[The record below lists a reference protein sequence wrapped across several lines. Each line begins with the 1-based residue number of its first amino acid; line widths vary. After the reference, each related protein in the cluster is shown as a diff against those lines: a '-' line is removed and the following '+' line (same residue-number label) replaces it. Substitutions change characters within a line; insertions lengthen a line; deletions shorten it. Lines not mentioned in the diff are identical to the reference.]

1 MKTKIYLRLKW
12 LLLCCFLLLSVNM
25 MAGGTY
31 WYKVTA
37 TASPTGEGK
46 VYVSDQKTTPKSGD
60 YDDKKSKTASEY
72 SKGDAAS
79 KEFYLFAQP
88 EEGYVF
94 DKWTKDEGTT
104 EVSKQ
109 KNTSTGILKSSVKD
123 QNNPAAFGYI
133 AHFVKAGDA
142 YVVSENEAVGTASIS
157 KPSNAIGD
165 EVTLTAY
172 PDMFAGKFKAWTK
185 DGKVVSTDN
194 PYTFTVTED
203 NKGEYVATFDKIDM
217 ANTGFY
223 CIVKNVEHKRNLGLM
238 GISDKTVTSDDDHR
252 FLKNSIMLLES
263 NSDVMHASPAFVL
276 KLTGTSDGTGGL
288 NDANL
293 ESQGMESKTI
303 SGQTFTFSKLGDHFY
318 IYGSAGS
325 VNAYMVDYASA
336 PTNEEGLGKVY
347 HPGLYN
353 GANEDD
359 ASYHW
364 QVIPITRN
372 STDAYFGAMPSGQ
385 AKVGDKYYTTMYTA
399 FPYECLDGVK
409 AYTVD
414 KINADGT
421 VHLKEITSGK
431 VPSKAAVVLACNS
444 TKPSENRLLPLLEEP
459 AAVEGDNLL
468 KGEIWLKDENKTED
482 EYRTKFDA
490 STMRVLGNTT
500 GTFDNVNNSDVLES
514 IGSTG
519 MLTYIKNNTCYL
531 DVSNVENPTAS
542 YTLTT
547 EDAKEPVKVKAI
559 EGYYRIQNG
568 YGITENNGKS
578 EDGHYVQ
585 VTDAAWAAPNQTAAE
600 TKTEPGSVIY
610 LKATPVS
617 DNMLRVDNLRSQ
629 GIEVVGGTARKD
641 FMELYNSLGNMTA
654 EQRYE
659 YLRKAQQEGYIFTG
673 RALLEAGIYAVANEL
688 VKGYEAPEDVK
699 TLSSEFNKQIA
710 DALDIDMYMT
720 RTQLTN
726 GQEAWTLK
734 EHVLKFDKISD
745 FVTENMSRFK
755 DGFKAMRKV
764 WGTTTG
770 ETIEADEVQTL
781 SELGYNIKDDAT
793 LSTGDYPVTLNADG
807 SCQTSYEA
815 IFTHPELLY
824 YWLKLNVWKMLKN
837 PDAYKDALH
846 SMTGSDYLYNAF
858 REVGGHETV
867 MRYIRRLHYD
877 TDYYLIDGYVSNG
890 TEGTEGDTYTNL
902 GRFGFCNNNTTSSAY
917 PAELSTA
924 QDGGKWVLK
933 QVTADDDNYF
943 GITASSK
950 FQGLDGH
957 YYSTLCVD
965 FPIDVTKS
973 SSTLHFYSVDG
984 NLGEAETREY
994 SDGQKWTYR
1003 FITLNEITDVVP
1015 AGLPVIVETESTEAS
1030 SNRIVPVVS
1039 DKTYEGTTL
1048 LKGIFFNAGKS
1059 NASDSYGSAIEN
1071 IMENLFDYKYDNM
1084 AQALNHRYGISY
1096 DATKQKIFTLQKN
1109 AADSHNPMGFY
1120 HYTGTSL
1127 THNKAFMVIDN
1138 SAVPAGAKIY
1148 LGYQGGTTTGIEDVN
1163 TDATQQ
1169 HTDAIYDLQGRRVA
1183 KPMKGG
1189 IYIINGKKVLI
1200 TK

>member
-1 MKTKIYLRLKW
+1 
-12 LLLCCFLLLSVNM
+12 M
-25 MAGGTY
+25 MAGGTDY
-31 WYKVTA
+31 YFKVTA
-37 TASPTGEGK
+37 TASPTGKGK
-46 VYVSDQKTTPKSGD
+46 VYVSDKQTTPRSTD
-60 YDDKKSKTASEY
+60 YADSKTIKASGNSEQQ
-72 SKGDAAS
+72 AAS

-88 EEGYVF
+88 ADGYVF
-94 DKWTKDEGTT
+94 DKWTKDDGKT
-104 EVSKQ
+104 EVSRQ
-109 KNTSTGILKSSVKD
+109 KKTSTGALTSSAKEEKS
-123 QNNPAAFGYI
+123 PATFGYI
-133 AHFVKAGDA
+133 AHFAKKGAV
-142 YVVSENEAVGTASIS
+142 YVSSEDESVGTAGIDNA
-157 KPSNAIGD
+157 SNAVG
-165 EVTLTAY
+165 EKVMLTAY
-172 PDMFAGKFKAWTK
+172 ADMYSGQFKAWTK

-194 PYTFTVTED
+194 PYSFTVSND

-223 CIVKNVEHKRNLGLM
+223 CIVKNVEHNRNLGLM
-238 GISDKTVTSDDDHR
+238 GISDKTVSRDNR
-252 FLKNSIMLLES
+252 YRYLKNSIMLLES
-263 NSDVMHASPAFVL
+263 NSDVMHSSPAFVL
-276 KLTGTSDGTGGL
+276 KITGIADGNGGL
-288 NDANL
+288 KETNMSA
-293 ESQGMESKTI
+293 QGMDSKSIANKTY
-303 SGQTFTFSKLGDHFY
+303 TFSKHGDHFY
-318 IYGSAGS
+318 ITGKAGS
-325 VNAYMVDYASA
+325 LNTYMVDYADA
-336 PTNEEGLGKVY
+336 FTQEEGLGKVN

-353 GANEDD
+353 GANEND
-359 ASYHW
+359 ASFHW

-372 STDAYFGAMPSGQ
+372 SADAYFGAMPSEQ

-431 VPSKAAVVLACNS
+431 VPSKTAVVLACNS
-444 TKPSENRLLPLLEEP
+444 TKPNENRLLPLLEEP
-459 AAVEGDNLL
+459 AKVEGTNLL
-468 KGEIWLKDENKTED
+468 TGEIWLKDENKTED
-482 EYRTKFDA
+482 KYRTKFDA
-490 STMRVLGNTT
+490 SKMRVLGNTT
-500 GTFDNVNNSDVLES
+500 GTFDNVNNSDVLEG
-514 IGSTG
+514 GSTG
-519 MLTYIKNNTCYL
+519 TLTYIKNNTCYL
-531 DVSNVENPTAS
+531 DVSSIEEENRATS

-547 EDAKEPVKVKAI
+547 KEPVKAI
-559 EGYYRIQNG
+559 DGYYRIQNG
-568 YGITENNGKS
+568 YGITENNNKS

-585 VTDAAWAAPNQTAAE
+585 VTDAAWAAPNQTADE

-617 DNMLRVDNLRSQ
+617 DDMLRVDNLRSQ

-641 FMELYNSLGNMTA
+641 FLDLYNSLGKMTD

-659 YLRKAQQEGYIFTG
+659 YLRKAQQEGYIFNG

-688 VKGYEAPEDVK
+688 VTGYEAPEDVK

-720 RTQLTN
+720 RTKLSN

-734 EHVLKFDKISD
+734 EHVLNFDKISD
-745 FVTENMSRFK
+745 FVTKKMDRFK
-755 DGFKAMRKV
+755 EGFKAMRKV

-770 ETIEADEVQTL
+770 ETIEADEVKTL
-781 SELGYNIKDDAT
+781 SDLGYNIQDDKT
-793 LSTGDYPVTLNADG
+793 LSSGDYPVTLNADG

-824 YWLKLNVWKMLKN
+824 YWLKLNVWKMLNN
-837 PDAYKDALH
+837 PDKYKDALH
-846 SMTGSDYLYNAF
+846 SMTGNDYLYKAF
-858 REVGGHETV
+858 KEMGSHDTV

-890 TEGTEGDTYTNL
+890 AEGYEGDTYTNL
-902 GRFGFCNNNTTSSAY
+902 GRFGFCNNNTTLSAY

-933 QVTADDDNYF
+933 EVTADDDSYF
-943 GITASSK
+943 GIKASSK

-965 FPIDVTKS
+965 FPIDVTKCS
-973 SSTLHFYSVDG
+973 KGLHFYSVDG
-984 NLGEAETREY
+984 NLGEAVTYNY
-994 SDGQKWTYR
+994 SDGQTWTYH

-1015 AGLPVIVETESTEAS
+1015 AGLPVIVETENTDADK
-1030 SNRIVPVVS
+1030 NRIVPMVS

-1059 NASDSYGSAIEN
+1059 NASDSYGSVIEN
-1071 IMENLFDYKYDNM
+1071 IMENLFNYDNM
-1084 AQALNHRYGISY
+1084 SDALNHRYGISY
-1096 DATKQKIFTLQKN
+1096 NSSNQQIYTLQKN
-1109 AADSHNPMGFY
+1109 AKDTHNPMGFY
-1120 HYTGTSL
+1120 RYTGKSL

-1138 SAVPAGAKIY
+1138 SAVPAGAKIF

-1163 TDATQQ
+1163 TDAIQQ
-1169 HTDAIYDLQGRRVA
+1169 HTDVIYDLQGRRVA

>member
-25 MAGGTY
+25 MAGSTY
-31 WYKVTA
+31 YYKVTA

-46 VYVSDQKTTPKSGD
+46 VYVSDEQEKPKSNGYED
-60 YDDKKSKTASEY
+60 NKSITAPGS
-72 SKGDAAS
+72 STGQAAS

-88 EEGYVF
+88 AEGYLF
-94 DKWTKDEGTT
+94 DKWTKDDGTT

-109 KNTSTGILKSSVKD
+109 KNATTGTLTSSSKD
-123 QNNPAAFGYI
+123 ENNPATFGYI
-133 AHFVKAGDA
+133 AHFIKAGDA
-142 YVVSENEAVGTASIS
+142 YVVSEDEAVGTAGIS
-157 KPSNAIGD
+157 KPTNAIGE

-203 NKGEYVATFDKIDM
+203 NKGKYVATFDKIDM
-217 ANTGFY
+217 AKTGFY
-223 CIVKNVEHKRNLGLM
+223 CIVRNVKFNRNLGLM
-238 GISDKTVTSDDDHR
+238 GISDQTVSSSNR
-252 FLKNSIMLLES
+252 YLKNSIMLLES

-276 KLTGTSDGTGGL
+276 KLTGKSDGTGGL
-288 NDANL
+288 EDANMAA
-293 ESQGMESKTI
+293 QGKDSKSIAKKTY
-303 SGQTFTFSKLGDHFY
+303 TFSKHGDHFY

-325 VNAYMVDYASA
+325 STAYMVDYADA
-336 PTNEEGLGKVY
+336 FTQEEGVGKVN
-347 HPGLYN
+347 HPGLYG

-359 ASYHW
+359 GSYHW

-372 STDAYFGAMPSGQ
+372 STDAYFGAMPSEQ

-399 FPYECLDGVK
+399 FPYECLDDVK

-414 KINADGT
+414 MINADGT

-431 VPSKAAVVLACNS
+431 VPSKTAVVLACNS
-444 TKPSENRLLPLLEEP
+444 TKPNKNRLLPLLEEP

-468 KGEIWLKDENKTED
+468 KREIWLKNENKAED

-490 STMRVLGNTT
+490 SKMRVLGNTT
-500 GTFDNVNNSDVLES
+500 GSFDNVNNSDVLEG
-514 IGSTG
+514 GSTG
-519 MLTYIKNNTCYL
+519 TLTYIKNNTCYL
-531 DVSNVENPTAS
+531 DVSNVENPATS
-542 YTLTT
+542 YKLST
-547 EDAKEPVKVKAI
+547 KEPLAAI
-559 EGYYRIQNG
+559 DGYYRIQNG
-568 YGITENNGKS
+568 YGITENNGQSK
-578 EDGHYVQ
+578 DGHYVQ
-585 VTDAAWAAPNQTAAE
+585 VTDAAWAAPNQTAAA

-617 DNMLRVDNLRSQ
+617 DDMLRVENLRSQ

-641 FMELYNSLGNMTA
+641 FLELYNSLGKMTT

-699 TLSSEFNKQIA
+699 DLSSEFNKQIA

-720 RTQLTN
+720 RTQLSN

-734 EHVLKFDKISD
+734 EHVLNFDKISD
-745 FVTENMSRFK
+745 FVTKNIDRFK
-755 DGFKAMRKV
+755 EGFTAMRKV

-770 ETIEADEVQTL
+770 ETIETEEVQTL
-781 SELGYNIKDDAT
+781 SELGYNIKDDKT
-793 LSTGDYPVTLNADG
+793 LSSGDYPVKLNDDG

-824 YWLKLNVWKMLKN
+824 YWLKLNVWKMLNN
-837 PDAYKDALH
+837 PDNYKDALQ
-846 SMTGSDYLYNAF
+846 SMTGSDYLYKAF
-858 REVGGHETV
+858 KEMGGHDTV

-890 TEGTEGDTYTNL
+890 AEGNEGDKYTNL
-902 GRFGFCNNNTTSSAY
+902 GRFGFCNNNTTSSYY

-924 QDGGKWVLK
+924 KDGGKWVLK
-933 QVTADDDNYF
+933 QVTADDDSYF
-943 GITASSK
+943 GIKASDK

-965 FPIDVTKS
+965 FPIDVTKCS
-973 SSTLHFYSVDG
+973 EGLHFYSVDG
-984 NLGEAETREY
+984 NLGEAETRNY

-1003 FITLNEITDVVP
+1003 YITLNEITDVVP
-1015 AGLPVIVETESTEAS
+1015 AGLPVIVETENTDAS
-1030 SNRIVPVVS
+1030 KNRIVPVVS
-1039 DKTYEGTTL
+1039 NQTYEGTTL

-1059 NASDSYGSAIEN
+1059 NADDSYGSVIEN
-1071 IMENLFDYKYDNM
+1071 IMENLFDYQYNNM
-1084 AQALNHRYGISY
+1084 ADALNHRYGISY
-1096 DATKQKIFTLQKN
+1096 DV
-1109 AADSHNPMGFY
+1109 PM
-1120 HYTGTSL
+1120 TR
-1127 THNKAFMVIDN
+1127 
-1138 SAVPAGAKIY
+1138 
-1148 LGYQGGTTTGIEDVN
+1148 TTPWASITIRV
-1163 TDATQQ
+1163 
-1169 HTDAIYDLQGRRVA
+1169 RR
-1183 KPMKGG
+1183 
-1189 IYIINGKKVLI
+1189 
-1200 TK
+1200 

>member
-1 MKTKIYLRLKW
+1 MKTKIYLQFRW
-12 LLLCCFLLLSVNM
+12 LLLCCFLSLSANM
-25 MAGGTY
+25 MAGGTDY
-31 WYKVTA
+31 YYKVTA

-46 VYVSDQKTTPKSGD
+46 VYVSGTQTTPKSSDYGD
-60 YDDKKSKTASEY
+60 EKIFTTSEN
-72 SKGDAAS
+72 SSQKAAT

-88 EEGYVF
+88 ADGYVF
-94 DKWTKDEGTT
+94 DKWTKDDGTT

-109 KNTSTGILKSSVKD
+109 KNASTGTLTSSAKD
-123 QNNPAAFGYI
+123 ENRPATFGYI
-133 AHFVKAGDA
+133 AHFIKAGDA
-142 YVVSENEAVGTASIS
+142 YVASEDESIGTVGI
-157 KPSNAIGD
+157 SNATNAVGD
-165 EVTLTAY
+165 EVMLTAY
-172 PDMFAGKFKAWTK
+172 PDMFSGVFKAWTK

-194 PYTFTVTED
+194 PYTFTVTEE
-203 NKGEYVATFDKIDM
+203 NKGKYVATFDKKDM
-217 ANTGFY
+217 TTGFY
-223 CIVKNVEHKRNLGLM
+223 CIVKNVGHNRNLGLM
-238 GISDKTVTSDDDHR
+238 GISDKTVSTSNR
-252 FLKNSIMLLES
+252 KLKNSIMLLES

-276 KLTGTSDGTGGL
+276 RITGKADGNGGL
-288 NDANL
+288 DNTNMSA
-293 ESQGMESKTI
+293 QGMDSKSIARKTY
-303 SGQTFTFSKLGDHFY
+303 TFSKHGDHYY

-325 VNAYMVDYASA
+325 ATAYMTDYHDAF
-336 PTNEEGLGKVY
+336 TQEEGLGKVC

-353 GANEDD
+353 GANENDNQF
-359 ASYHW
+359 HW
-364 QVIPITRN
+364 QAIPITRN
-372 STDAYFGAMPSGQ
+372 STDAYFGAMPSEK

-399 FPYECLDGVK
+399 FPYECLDGVR

-431 VPSKAAVVLACNS
+431 VPSKTAVVLACNS
-444 TKPSENRLLPLLEEP
+444 TKPNENRLLPLLEEP
-459 AAVEGDNLL
+459 AKVEGTNLL
-468 KGEIWLKDENKTED
+468 TGEIWLKDENKTED
-482 EYRTKFDA
+482 KYRTKFDA

-514 IGSTG
+514 GSTG
-519 MLTYIKNNTCYL
+519 TLTYIKNNTCYL
-531 DVSNVENPTAS
+531 DVSSVASPAAS
-542 YTLTT
+542 YTLST
-547 EDAKEPVKVKAI
+547 KEPVKAI
-559 EGYYRIQNG
+559 DGYYRIQNG
-568 YGITENNGKS
+568 YGITENNGKN

-600 TKTEPGSVIY
+600 TMTEPGSVIY

-617 DNMLRVDNLRSQ
+617 DDMLRVDNLRSQ

-688 VKGYEAPEDVK
+688 VTGYQAPEDVK
-699 TLSSEFNKQIA
+699 TLSNEFNKQIA

-720 RTQLTN
+720 RTQLSN

-734 EHVLKFDKISD
+734 EHVLNFDKISD
-745 FVTENMSRFK
+745 FVTKNMSRFK
-755 DGFKAMRKV
+755 PGFEAMRRV

-770 ETIEADEVQTL
+770 ETIEADEVTTL
-781 SELGYNIKDDAT
+781 ADLGYNIKDDKT

-824 YWLKLNVWKMLKN
+824 YWLKLNVWKMLN
-837 PDAYKDALH
+837 DPDKYKDALQ

-858 REVGGHETV
+858 KEVGSHETV

-902 GRFGFCNNNTTSSAY
+902 GRFGFCNNNSTLSAY

-984 NLGEAETREY
+984 KLGEAETREY

-1015 AGLPVIVETESTEAS
+1015 AGLPVIVETENTDAS
-1030 SNRIVPVVS
+1030 NNRIVPVVS

-1059 NASDSYGSAIEN
+1059 NASDTYGSAIEN
-1071 IMENLFDYKYDNM
+1071 IMENLFDYQYDNM
-1084 AQALNHRYGISY
+1084 ADALNHRYGISY
-1096 DATKQKIFTLQKN
+1096 DATSQKIFTLQKN
-1109 AADSHNPMGFY
+1109 ANDTHNPMGFY

-1127 THNKAFMVIDN
+1127 SHNKAFMVIDN
-1138 SAVPAGAKIY
+1138 SAVSAGAKIY
-1148 LGYQGGTTTGIEDVN
+1148 IGYQDGAATGIDNINV
-1163 TDATQQ
+1163 DATQP

-1183 KPMKGG
+1183 KPMQGG
-1189 IYIINGKKVLI
+1189 IYIINGKKVVI

>member
-25 MAGGTY
+25 MAGSTY
-31 WYKVTA
+31 YYKVTA

-46 VYVSDQKTTPKSGD
+46 VYVSDEQEKPKSNGYED
-60 YDDKKSKTASEY
+60 NKSITAPGS
-72 SKGDAAS
+72 STGQAAS

-88 EEGYVF
+88 AEGYLF
-94 DKWTKDEGTT
+94 DKWTKDDGTT

-109 KNTSTGILKSSVKD
+109 KNATTGTLTSSSKD
-123 QNNPAAFGYI
+123 ENNPATFGYI
-133 AHFVKAGDA
+133 AHFIKAGDA
-142 YVVSENEAVGTASIS
+142 YVVSEDEAVGTAGIS
-157 KPSNAIGD
+157 KPTNAIGE

-203 NKGEYVATFDKIDM
+203 NKGKYVATFDKIDM
-217 ANTGFY
+217 AKTGFY
-223 CIVKNVEHKRNLGLM
+223 CIVRNVKFNRNLGLM
-238 GISDKTVTSDDDHR
+238 GISDQTVSSSNR
-252 FLKNSIMLLES
+252 YLKNSIMLLES

-276 KLTGTSDGTGGL
+276 KITGTSDGTGGL
-288 NDANL
+288 DNTNMAA
-293 ESQGMESKTI
+293 QGMDSKSIANKTY
-303 SGQTFTFSKLGDHFY
+303 TFSKHGDHFY

-325 VNAYMVDYASA
+325 STAYMVDYADA
-336 PTNEEGLGKVY
+336 FTQEEGVGKVN

-353 GANEDD
+353 GANEND

-372 STDAYFGAMPSGQ
+372 STDAYFGAMPSEQ

-431 VPSKAAVVLACNS
+431 VPSKTAVVLACNS
-444 TKPSENRLLPLLEEP
+444 TKPNKNRLLPLLEEP

-468 KGEIWLKDENKTED
+468 KREIWLKNENKAED

-490 STMRVLGNTT
+490 SKMRVLGNTT
-500 GTFDNVNNSDVLES
+500 GSFDNVNNSDVLEG
-514 IGSTG
+514 GSTG
-519 MLTYIKNNTCYL
+519 TLTYIKNNTCYL
-531 DVSNVENPTAS
+531 DVSNVENPATS
-542 YTLTT
+542 YKLST
-547 EDAKEPVKVKAI
+547 KEPLAAI
-559 EGYYRIQNG
+559 DGYYRIQNG
-568 YGITENNGKS
+568 YGITENNGQSK
-578 EDGHYVQ
+578 DGHYVQ
-585 VTDAAWAAPNQTAAE
+585 VTDAAWAAPNQTAAA

-617 DNMLRVDNLRSQ
+617 DDMLRVENLRSQ

-641 FMELYNSLGNMTA
+641 FLELYNSLGKMTT

-720 RTQLTN
+720 RTQLSN

-734 EHVLKFDKISD
+734 EHVLNFDKISD
-745 FVTENMSRFK
+745 FVTKNIDRFK
-755 DGFKAMRKV
+755 EGFTAMRKV

-770 ETIEADEVQTL
+770 ETIETEEVQTL
-781 SELGYNIKDDAT
+781 SELGYNIKDDKT
-793 LSTGDYPVTLNADG
+793 LSSGDYPVKLNDDG

-824 YWLKLNVWKMLKN
+824 YWLKLNVWKMLNN
-837 PDAYKDALH
+837 PDNYKDALQ
-846 SMTGSDYLYNAF
+846 SMTGSDYLYKAF
-858 REVGGHETV
+858 KEMGGHDTV

-890 TEGTEGDTYTNL
+890 AEGNEGDKYTNL
-902 GRFGFCNNNTTSSAY
+902 GRFGFCNNNTTSSYY

-924 QDGGKWVLK
+924 KDGGKWVLK
-933 QVTADDDNYF
+933 QVTADDDSYF
-943 GITASSK
+943 GIKASDK

-965 FPIDVTKS
+965 FPIDVTKCS
-973 SSTLHFYSVDG
+973 EGLHFYSVDG
-984 NLGEAETREY
+984 NLGEAETRNY

-1003 FITLNEITDVVP
+1003 YITLNEITDVVP
-1015 AGLPVIVETESTEAS
+1015 AGLPVIVETENTDAS
-1030 SNRIVPVVS
+1030 KNRIVPVVS
-1039 DKTYEGTTL
+1039 NQTYEGTTL

-1059 NASDSYGSAIEN
+1059 NADDSYGSVIEN
-1071 IMENLFDYKYDNM
+1071 IMENLFDYQYNNM
-1084 AQALNHRYGISY
+1084 ADALNHRYGISY
-1096 DATKQKIFTLQKN
+1096 DATSQKIFTLQKN
-1109 AADSHNPMGFY
+1109 ANDTHNPMGFY

-1127 THNKAFMVIDN
+1127 SHNKAFMVIDN
-1138 SAVPAGAKIY
+1138 SAVSAGAKIY
-1148 LGYQGGTTTGIEDVN
+1148 IGYQDGAATGIDNINV
-1163 TDATQQ
+1163 DATQP

-1183 KPMKGG
+1183 KPMQGG
-1189 IYIINGKKVLI
+1189 IYIINGKKVVI

>member
-1 MKTKIYLRLKW
+1 MKTKIYLQFRW
-12 LLLCCFLLLSVNM
+12 LLLCCFLLLSANM
-25 MAGGTY
+25 MAGSKTY
-31 WYKVTA
+31 YYKVTA

-46 VYVSDQKTTPKSGD
+46 VYVSDKPTTSANEQFDSAKDKDGSETVSGG
-60 YDDKKSKTASEY
+60 A
-72 SKGDAAS
+72 AAS
-79 KEFYLFAQP
+79 KKFYLFAQP

-94 DKWTKDEGTT
+94 DNWTTANGK
-104 EVSKQ
+104 VFSRM
-109 KNTSTGILKSSVKD
+109 KNPSTGMLCSTSTDQGNPSSF
-123 QNNPAAFGYI
+123 NFTAN
-133 AHFVKAGDA
+133 FVQKGAV
-142 YVVSENEAVGTASIS
+142 VVSSSDESLGTIGINKATNAVGEEI
-157 KPSNAIGD
+157 
-165 EVTLTAY
+165 TLTAY
-172 PDMFAGKFKAWTK
+172 PDIFAGKFKGWTK
-185 DGKVVSTDN
+185 DGKVVSYDN

-217 ANTGFY
+217 EKTGFY
-223 CIVKNVEHKRNLGLM
+223 CIVRNVKFNRNLGLM
-238 GISDKTVTSDDDHR
+238 GISDKTVSSNNR
-252 FLKNSIMLLES
+252 YLKNSIMLLES
-263 NSDVMHASPAFVL
+263 NSDVMHSSPAFVL
-276 KLTGTSDGTGGL
+276 KITGTSDGKGSL
-288 NDANL
+288 INANMATQ
-293 ESQGMESKTI
+293 SMDSKSI
-303 SGQTFTFSKLGDHFY
+303 ANNAYTFSKYGDHFY
-318 IYGSAGS
+318 IYGTAGS
-325 VNAYMVDYASA
+325 STAYMVDYADA
-336 PTNEEGLGKVY
+336 FTQEEGVGKVN
-347 HPGLYN
+347 HPGIYN
-353 GANEDD
+353 GANENDG
-359 ASYHW
+359 SYHW

-372 STDAYFGAMPSGQ
+372 STDAYFGAMPSEK

-414 KINADGT
+414 NINADGS

-431 VPSKAAVVLACNS
+431 VPSKTAVVLACNS
-444 TKPSENRLLPLLEEP
+444 TKPNENRLLPLLEEP
-459 AAVEGDNLL
+459 AAVEGNNLL
-468 KGEIWLKDENKTED
+468 KGEIWLKDEDKKED
-482 EYRTKFDA
+482 QYRTKFNA
-490 STMRVLGNTT
+490 LTMRVLGNTT
-500 GTFDNVNNSDVLES
+500 GTFDNVNNSDVLEET
-514 IGSTG
+514 GSTG
-519 MLTYIKNNTCYL
+519 TLTYIKNNTCYL
-531 DVSNVENPTAS
+531 DVSNVENPVSS
-542 YTLTT
+542 YKLTT
-547 EDAKEPVKVKAI
+547 KEPVKAI
-559 EGYYRIQNG
+559 DGYYRIQNG
-568 YGITENNGKS
+568 YGITENSGKN

-585 VTDAAWAAPNQTAAE
+585 VTDAAWAAPNQTADQ

-617 DNMLRVDNLRSQ
+617 DDMLRVENLRSQ

-641 FMELYNSLGNMTA
+641 FMDLYNKLGKMTA
-654 EQRYE
+654 EKRYE
-659 YLRKAQQEGYIFTG
+659 YLRQAQQQGYIFTG

-688 VKGYEAPEDVK
+688 VTGYQAPEDVK

-734 EHVLKFDKISD
+734 EHVLNFDKISD
-745 FVTENMSRFK
+745 FVTKNMDRFK
-755 DGFKAMRKV
+755 EGFSAMRRV

-770 ETIEADEVQTL
+770 ETIEADEVATL
-781 SELGYNIKDDAT
+781 SNLGYNIKDDKT
-793 LSTGDYPVTLNADG
+793 LSTGEYPVTLNADG
-807 SCQTSYEA
+807 TCQTSYEA
-815 IFTHPELLY
+815 IFTHPEFLY

-846 SMTGSDYLYNAF
+846 GMTGSDYLYNAF

-890 TEGTEGDTYTNL
+890 AEGNEGDTYTNL
-902 GRFGFCNNNTTSSAY
+902 GRFGFCNNNSTLSVY

-933 QVTADDDNYF
+933 EVTADDDSYF
-943 GITASSK
+943 GIKANSK

-965 FPIDVTKS
+965 FPIDVTKCS
-973 SSTLHFYSVDG
+973 EGLHFYSVDG

-994 SDGQKWTYR
+994 SDSQKWTYR
-1003 FITLNEITDVVP
+1003 FITLNEITDIVP
-1015 AGLPVIVETESTEAS
+1015 AGLPVIVETENTDADK
-1030 SNRIVPVVS
+1030 NRIVPVVS

-1048 LKGIFFNAGKS
+1048 LKGVFFNAGKR
-1059 NASDSYGSAIEN
+1059 NASDSYGSVIEN

-1084 AQALNHRYGISY
+1084 SDALNHRYGISY

-1127 THNKAFMVIDN
+1127 SHNKAFMVIDD
-1138 SAVPAGAKIY
+1138 SAVPAGAKIF

>member
-25 MAGGTY
+25 MAGSTY
-31 WYKVTA
+31 YYKVTA

-46 VYVSDQKTTPKSGD
+46 VYVSDEQEKPKSNGYED
-60 YDDKKSKTASEY
+60 NKSITAPGS
-72 SKGDAAS
+72 STGQAAS

-88 EEGYVF
+88 AEGYLF
-94 DKWTKDEGTT
+94 DKWTKDDGTT

-109 KNTSTGILKSSVKD
+109 KNATTGTLTSSSKD
-123 QNNPAAFGYI
+123 ENNPATFGYI
-133 AHFVKAGDA
+133 AHFIKAGDA
-142 YVVSENEAVGTASIS
+142 YVVSEDEAVGTAGIS
-157 KPSNAIGD
+157 KPTNAIGE

-203 NKGEYVATFDKIDM
+203 NKGKYVATFDKIDM
-217 ANTGFY
+217 AKTGFY
-223 CIVKNVEHKRNLGLM
+223 CIVRNVKFNRNLGLM
-238 GISDKTVTSDDDHR
+238 GISDKTVSSSNR
-252 FLKNSIMLLES
+252 YLKNSIMLLES

-276 KLTGTSDGTGGL
+276 KITGTSDGTGGL
-288 NDANL
+288 DNTNMAA
-293 ESQGMESKTI
+293 QGMDSKSIANKTY
-303 SGQTFTFSKLGDHFY
+303 TFSKHGDHFY

-325 VNAYMVDYASA
+325 STAYMVDFADA
-336 PTNEEGLGKVY
+336 FTQEEGVGKVN

-353 GANEDD
+353 GANEND

-372 STDAYFGAMPSGQ
+372 STDAYFGAMPSEQ

-431 VPSKAAVVLACNS
+431 VPSKTAVVLACNS
-444 TKPSENRLLPLLEEP
+444 TKPNKNRLLPLLEEP

-468 KGEIWLKDENKTED
+468 KREIWLKNENKAED

-490 STMRVLGNTT
+490 SKMRVLGNTT
-500 GTFDNVNNSDVLES
+500 GSFDNVNNSDVLEG
-514 IGSTG
+514 GSTG
-519 MLTYIKNNTCYL
+519 TLTYIKNNTCYL
-531 DVSNVENPTAS
+531 DVSNVENPATS
-542 YTLTT
+542 YKLST
-547 EDAKEPVKVKAI
+547 KEPLAAI
-559 EGYYRIQNG
+559 DGYYRIQNG
-568 YGITENNGKS
+568 YGITENNGQSK
-578 EDGHYVQ
+578 DGHYVQ
-585 VTDAAWAAPNQTAAE
+585 VTDAAWAAPNQTAAA

-617 DNMLRVDNLRSQ
+617 DDMLRVENLRSQ

-641 FMELYNSLGNMTA
+641 FLELYNSLGKMTT

-699 TLSSEFNKQIA
+699 DLSSEFNKQIA

-720 RTQLTN
+720 RTQLSN

-734 EHVLKFDKISD
+734 EHVLNFDKISD
-745 FVTENMSRFK
+745 FVTKNIDRFK
-755 DGFKAMRKV
+755 EGFTAMRKV

-770 ETIEADEVQTL
+770 ETIETEEVQTL
-781 SELGYNIKDDAT
+781 SELGYNIKDDKT
-793 LSTGDYPVTLNADG
+793 LSSGDYPVKLKDDG

-824 YWLKLNVWKMLKN
+824 YWLKLNVWKMLNN
-837 PDAYKDALH
+837 PDNYKDALQ
-846 SMTGSDYLYNAF
+846 SMTGSDYLYKAF
-858 REVGGHETV
+858 KEMGGHDTV

-890 TEGTEGDTYTNL
+890 AEGNEGDKYTNL
-902 GRFGFCNNNTTSSAY
+902 GRFGFCNNNTTSSYY

-924 QDGGKWVLK
+924 KDGGKWVLK
-933 QVTADDDNYF
+933 QVTADDDSYF
-943 GITASSK
+943 GIKASDK

-965 FPIDVTKS
+965 FPIDVTKCS
-973 SSTLHFYSVDG
+973 EGLHFYSVDG
-984 NLGEAETREY
+984 NLGEAETRNY
-994 SDGQKWTYR
+994 SDGQTWTYHY
-1003 FITLNEITDVVP
+1003 ITLNEITDVVP
-1015 AGLPVIVETESTEAS
+1015 AGLPVIVETENTDAS
-1030 SNRIVPVVS
+1030 KNRIVPVVS

-1059 NASDSYGSAIEN
+1059 NADDSYGSVIEN
-1071 IMENLFDYKYDNM
+1071 IMENLFDYQYNNM
-1084 AQALNHRYGISY
+1084 ADALNHRYGISY
-1096 DATKQKIFTLQKN
+1096 DATSQKIFTLQKN
-1109 AADSHNPMGFY
+1109 AQDTHNPMGFY

-1127 THNKAFMVIDN
+1127 SHNKAFMVIDN

-1148 LGYQGGTTTGIEDVN
+1148 FGYQGGTITSIDNINVDTT
-1163 TDATQQ
+1163 QP

-1183 KPMKGG
+1183 KPMQGG
-1189 IYIINGKKVLI
+1189 IYIINGKKVVI

>member
-12 LLLCCFLLLSVNM
+12 LLLCCFLLFSVNM
-25 MAGGTY
+25 MAGGTNY

-46 VYVSDQKTTPKSGD
+46 VYVSEESTTPKSLD
-60 YDDKKSKTASEY
+60 YKDEKSITAYGY
-72 SKGDAAS
+72 SKQQAAS
-79 KEFYLFAQP
+79 KEFYLFAKP
-88 EEGYVF
+88 AEGYVF
-94 DKWTKDEGTT
+94 EKWTKADGTT

-109 KNTSTGILKSSVKD
+109 AETSTGTLTSSAKEE
-123 QNNPAAFGYI
+123 NSPAEFGYI
-133 AHFVKAGDA
+133 AHFIKAGDA
-142 YVVSENEAVGTASIS
+142 YVVSENEAVGTAGIS
-157 KPSNAIGD
+157 KPTNAIGD

-185 DGKVVSTDN
+185 DGKVVSKDN

-238 GISDKTVTSDDDHR
+238 GISDKNVSSSNR
-252 FLKNSIMLLES
+252 YLKNSIMLLES

-276 KLTGTSDGTGGL
+276 KITGTSDGTGGL
-288 NDANL
+288 DNTNMAA
-293 ESQGMESKTI
+293 QGMDSKSIANKTY
-303 SGQTFTFSKLGDHFY
+303 TLSKHGDHFYIY

-325 VNAYMVDYASA
+325 STAYMVDYADA
-336 PTNEEGLGKVY
+336 FTQEEGVGKVN

-353 GANEDD
+353 GANENDG
-359 ASYHW
+359 SYHW

-372 STDAYFGAMPSGQ
+372 STDAYFGAMPSEQ

-431 VPSKAAVVLACNS
+431 VPSKTAVVLACNS
-444 TKPSENRLLPLLEEP
+444 TKPKENRLLPLLEEP

-468 KGEIWLKDENKTED
+468 KGEIWLKNENKTED
-482 EYRTKFDA
+482 KYRTKFDA

-500 GTFDNVNNSDVLES
+500 GSFDNVNNSDVLEG
-514 IGSTG
+514 GSKGT
-519 MLTYIKNNTCYL
+519 LTYIKNNTCYL
-531 DVSNVENPTAS
+531 DVSNVENPAAS

-547 EDAKEPVKVKAI
+547 KEPVKAI

-568 YGITENNGKS
+568 YGITENNGKT

-585 VTDAAWAAPNQTAAE
+585 VTDAAWAAPNQTAAA

-617 DNMLRVDNLRSQ
+617 DDMLRVDNLRSQ

-688 VKGYEAPEDVK
+688 VNGYQAPEDVK
-699 TLSSEFNKQIA
+699 TLSNEFNQQIA
-710 DALDIDMYMT
+710 NALDIDMYMT

-734 EHVLKFDKISD
+734 EHVLNFDKISD
-745 FVTENMSRFK
+745 FVKTNIDRFK
-755 DGFKAMRKV
+755 KGFEAMRKV

-770 ETIEADEVQTL
+770 ETIEADEIQTL
-781 SELGYNIKDDAT
+781 SELGYNIQNDKT
-793 LSTGDYPVTLNADG
+793 LSSGEYPVTLNADG

-837 PDAYKDALH
+837 PDNYKDALQ

-858 REVGGHETV
+858 KEVGSHETV
-867 MRYIRRLHYD
+867 MNYIRRLHYD
-877 TDYYLIDGYVSNG
+877 TDYYLIDGHVSNG
-890 TEGTEGDTYTNL
+890 TEGTEGDKYTNL
-902 GRFGFCNNNTTSSAY
+902 GRFGFCNNNTTSSYY

-924 QDGGKWVLK
+924 KDGGKWVLK
-933 QVTADDDNYF
+933 QVTAADDSYF
-943 GITASSK
+943 GIKASDK

-965 FPIDVTKS
+965 FPINVTKCS
-973 SSTLHFYSVDG
+973 EGLHFYSVDG
-984 NLGEAETREY
+984 NLGEAETRNY

-1003 FITLNEITDVVP
+1003 YITLNEITDVVP
-1015 AGLPVIVETESTEAS
+1015 AGLPVIVETENTEAS
-1030 SNRIVPVVS
+1030 KNRIVPVVS

-1059 NASDSYGSAIEN
+1059 NASDGYGSVIEN
-1071 IMENLFDYKYDNM
+1071 IMENLFNYKYDNM
-1084 AQALNHRYGISY
+1084 ADALNHRFGISY
-1096 DATKQKIFTLQKN
+1096 DATSQKIFTLQKN
-1109 AADSHNPMGFY
+1109 ANDTHNPMGFY

-1127 THNKAFMVIDN
+1127 SHNKAFMVIDN
-1138 SAVPAGAKIY
+1138 SAVSAGAKIY
-1148 LGYQGGTTTGIEDVN
+1148 VGYQGGTITGIDNINVD
-1163 TDATQQ
+1163 TTQP

-1183 KPMKGG
+1183 KPMQGG
-1189 IYIINGKKVLI
+1189 IYIINGKKVII

>member
-1 MKTKIYLRLKW
+1 MKTKIYLQFRW
-12 LLLCCFLLLSVNM
+12 LLLCCFLSLSANM
-25 MAGGTY
+25 MAGGTDY
-31 WYKVTA
+31 YYKVTA

-46 VYVSDQKTTPKSGD
+46 VYVSDKQETPKSED
-60 YDDKKSKTASEY
+60 YADEKSFDHTENSTQK
-72 SKGDAAS
+72 AAS

-88 EEGYVF
+88 AEGYVF
-94 DKWTKDEGTT
+94 DKWTKDDGTT

-109 KNTSTGILKSSVKD
+109 KNTSTGSLTSTAKE

-133 AHFVKAGDA
+133 AHFIKAGDA
-142 YVVSENEAVGTASIS
+142 YVVSENEAVGTAGIS
-157 KPSNAIGD
+157 KPTNAIGD

-185 DGKVVSTDN
+185 DGKEVSTDN
-194 PYTFTVTED
+194 PYTFTVTAD
-203 NKGEYVATFDKIDM
+203 NKGKYVATFDKIDM

-223 CIVKNVEHKRNLGLM
+223 CIVRNVKFNRNLGLM
-238 GISDKTVTSDDDHR
+238 GISDQNVSR
-252 FLKNSIMLLES
+252 ANRYLKNSIMLLES

-276 KLTGTSDGTGGL
+276 KITGTSDGTGGL
-288 NDANL
+288 DDANL
-293 ESQGMESKTI
+293 EAQGMKSKTI
-303 SGQTFTFSKLGDHFY
+303 SGKTFTFSNKGDHFY
-318 IYGSAGS
+318 IQGSAGS
-325 VNAYMVDYASA
+325 LSTYMVDYADA
-336 PTNEEGLGKVY
+336 KTTEEGLGEVN

-353 GANEDD
+353 GANEND
-359 ASYHW
+359 ASFHW

-372 STDAYFGAMPSGQ
+372 SADAYFGAMPSEQ

-431 VPSKAAVVLACNS
+431 MPSKTAVVLACNS
-444 TKPSENRLLPLLEEP
+444 TKPNENRLLPLLEEP
-459 AAVEGDNLL
+459 AKVEGTNLL
-468 KGEIWLKDENKTED
+468 TGEIWLKDESKTED
-482 EYRTKFDA
+482 KYRTKFDA

-500 GTFDNVNNSDVLES
+500 GSFDNVNNSDVLEGT
-514 IGSTG
+514 GSTG
-519 MLTYIKNNTCYL
+519 TLTYIKNNTCYL
-531 DVSNVENPTAS
+531 DVSNVENPATS

-547 EDAKEPVKVKAI
+547 KEPVKAI

-585 VTDAAWAAPNQTAAE
+585 VTDAAWAAPNQTADE

-617 DNMLRVDNLRSQ
+617 DDMLRVENLRSQ

-641 FMELYNSLGNMTA
+641 FMELYNSLGDMTD

-688 VKGYEAPEDVK
+688 VKGYEAPEGVK

-710 DALDIDMYMT
+710 DVLDIDMYMT
-720 RTQLTN
+720 RTQLSN

-734 EHVLKFDKISD
+734 EHVLNFDKISD
-745 FVTENMSRFK
+745 FVTKNMSRFQE
-755 DGFKAMRKV
+755 GFKAMRKV

-770 ETIEADEVQTL
+770 ETIEAYEVKTL
-781 SELGYNIKDDAT
+781 SDLGYNIKDDKT
-793 LSTGDYPVTLNADG
+793 LSSGDYPVTLNADG

-824 YWLKLNVWKMLKN
+824 YWLKLNVWKMLNDPEK
-837 PDAYKDALH
+837 YKDALH

-858 REVGGHETV
+858 KEVGSHETV

-890 TEGTEGDTYTNL
+890 AEGDEGDKYTNL
-902 GRFGFCNNNTTSSAY
+902 GRFGFCNNNSTKSIY

-924 QDGGKWVLK
+924 KDGGKWVLK

-943 GITASSK
+943 GITASNK

-965 FPIDVTKS
+965 FPIDVTKCS
-973 SSTLHFYSVDG
+973 QGLHFYSVDG

-1015 AGLPVIVETESTEAS
+1015 AGLPVIVETENTDAS
-1030 SNRIVPVVS
+1030 NNRIVPVVS

-1059 NASDSYGSAIEN
+1059 NASDTYGSAIEN
-1071 IMENLFDYKYDNM
+1071 IMENLFDYQYDNM
-1084 AQALNHRYGISY
+1084 ADALNHRFGISY
-1096 DATKQKIFTLQKN
+1096 DATSQKIFTLQKN
-1109 AADSHNPMGFY
+1109 ANDTHNPMGFY

-1127 THNKAFMVIDN
+1127 SHNKAFMVIDN
-1138 SAVPAGAKIY
+1138 SDVSAGAKIY
-1148 LGYQGGTTTGIEDVN
+1148 IGYQDGAATGIDNINV
-1163 TDATQQ
+1163 DATQP

-1183 KPMKGG
+1183 KPMQGG
-1189 IYIINGKKVLI
+1189 IYIINGKKVVI

>member
-1 MKTKIYLRLKW
+1 MA
-12 LLLCCFLLLSVNM
+12 VN
-25 MAGGTY
+25 
-31 WYKVTA
+31 KSITA
-37 TASPTGEGK
+37 PGSSTG
-46 VYVSDQKTTPKSGD
+46 Q
-60 YDDKKSKTASEY
+60 
-72 SKGDAAS
+72 AAS

-88 EEGYVF
+88 AEGYLF
-94 DKWTKDEGTT
+94 DKWTKDDGTT

-109 KNTSTGILKSSVKD
+109 KNATTGTLTSSSKD
-123 QNNPAAFGYI
+123 ENNPATFGYI
-133 AHFVKAGDA
+133 AHFIKAGDA
-142 YVVSENEAVGTASIS
+142 YVVSEDEAVGTAGIS
-157 KPSNAIGD
+157 KPTNAIGE

-203 NKGEYVATFDKIDM
+203 NKGKYVATFDKIDM
-217 ANTGFY
+217 AKTGFY
-223 CIVKNVEHKRNLGLM
+223 CIVRNVKFNRNLGLM
-238 GISDKTVTSDDDHR
+238 GISDKTVSSSNR
-252 FLKNSIMLLES
+252 YLKNSIMLLES

-276 KLTGTSDGTGGL
+276 KITGTSDGTGGL
-288 NDANL
+288 DNTNMAA
-293 ESQGMESKTI
+293 QGMDSKSIANKTY
-303 SGQTFTFSKLGDHFY
+303 TFSKHGDHFY

-325 VNAYMVDYASA
+325 STAYMVDFADA
-336 PTNEEGLGKVY
+336 FTQEEGVGKVN

-353 GANEDD
+353 GANEND

-372 STDAYFGAMPSGQ
+372 STDAYFGAMPSEQ

-431 VPSKAAVVLACNS
+431 VPSKTAVVLACNS
-444 TKPSENRLLPLLEEP
+444 TKPNKNRLLPLLEEP

-468 KGEIWLKDENKTED
+468 KREIWLKNENKAED

-490 STMRVLGNTT
+490 SKMRVLGNTT
-500 GTFDNVNNSDVLES
+500 GSFDNVNNSDVLEG
-514 IGSTG
+514 GSTG
-519 MLTYIKNNTCYL
+519 TLTYIKNNTCYL
-531 DVSNVENPTAS
+531 DVSNVENPATS
-542 YTLTT
+542 YKLST
-547 EDAKEPVKVKAI
+547 KEPLAAI
-559 EGYYRIQNG
+559 DGYYRIQNG
-568 YGITENNGKS
+568 YGITENNGQSK
-578 EDGHYVQ
+578 DGHYVQ
-585 VTDAAWAAPNQTAAE
+585 VTDAAWAAPNQTAAA

-617 DNMLRVDNLRSQ
+617 DDMLRVENLRSQ

-641 FMELYNSLGNMTA
+641 FLELYNSLGKMTT

-699 TLSSEFNKQIA
+699 DLSSEFNKQIA

-720 RTQLTN
+720 RTQLSN

-734 EHVLKFDKISD
+734 EHVLNFDKISD
-745 FVTENMSRFK
+745 FVTKNIDRFK
-755 DGFKAMRKV
+755 EGFTAMRKV

-770 ETIEADEVQTL
+770 ETIETEEVQTL
-781 SELGYNIKDDAT
+781 SELGYNIKDDKT
-793 LSTGDYPVTLNADG
+793 LSSGDYPVKLKDDG

-824 YWLKLNVWKMLKN
+824 YWLKLNVWKMLNN
-837 PDAYKDALH
+837 PDNYKDALQ
-846 SMTGSDYLYNAF
+846 SMTGSDYLYKAF
-858 REVGGHETV
+858 KEMGGHDTV

-890 TEGTEGDTYTNL
+890 AEGNEGDKYTNL
-902 GRFGFCNNNTTSSAY
+902 GRFGFCNNNTTSSYY

-924 QDGGKWVLK
+924 KDGGKWVLK
-933 QVTADDDNYF
+933 QVTADDDSYF
-943 GITASSK
+943 GIKASDK

-965 FPIDVTKS
+965 FPIDVTKCS
-973 SSTLHFYSVDG
+973 EGLHFYSVDG
-984 NLGEAETREY
+984 NLGEAETRNY
-994 SDGQKWTYR
+994 SDGQTWTYHY
-1003 FITLNEITDVVP
+1003 ITLNEITDVVP
-1015 AGLPVIVETESTEAS
+1015 AGLPVIVETENTDAS
-1030 SNRIVPVVS
+1030 KNRIVPVVS

-1059 NASDSYGSAIEN
+1059 NADDSYGSVIEN
-1071 IMENLFDYKYDNM
+1071 IMENLFDYQYNNM
-1084 AQALNHRYGISY
+1084 ADALNHRYGISY
-1096 DATKQKIFTLQKN
+1096 DATSQKIFTLQKN
-1109 AADSHNPMGFY
+1109 AQDTHNPMGFY

-1127 THNKAFMVIDN
+1127 SHNKAFMVIDN

-1148 LGYQGGTTTGIEDVN
+1148 FGYQGGTITSIDNINVDTT
-1163 TDATQQ
+1163 QP

-1183 KPMKGG
+1183 KPMQGG
-1189 IYIINGKKVLI
+1189 IYIINGKKVVI

>member
-1 MKTKIYLRLKW
+1 MKTKIYLHSRW
-12 LLLCCFLLLSVNM
+12 LLLCCFLSLSANM
-25 MAGGTY
+25 MAGNDY
-31 WYKVTA
+31 YFRVTA

-46 VYVSDQKTTPKSGD
+46 VYVSDKQTVPNSSD
-60 YDDKKSKTASEY
+60 YVDEKIIPASEHSY
-72 SKGDAAS
+72 QDAAS
-79 KEFYLFAQP
+79 KEFYLYAQP
-88 EEGYVF
+88 ADGYVF
-94 DKWTKDEGTT
+94 DKWTKDDGTT

-109 KNTSTGILKSSVKD
+109 KNASTGTLTSSVKD
-123 QNNPAAFGYI
+123 KNNPAKFGYI
-133 AHFVKAGDA
+133 AHFAKKGAV
-142 YVVSENEAVGTASIS
+142 YVSSENESVGTAGIDNA
-157 KPSNAIGD
+157 SNAVG
-165 EVTLTAY
+165 EKVTLTAY
-172 PDMFAGKFKAWTK
+172 ADMYSGQFKAWTK

-194 PYTFTVTED
+194 PYSFTVSDD

-217 ANTGFY
+217 AKTGFY
-223 CIVKNVEHKRNLGLM
+223 CIVHNVKFNHNLGLM
-238 GISDKTVTSDDDHR
+238 GISDKTVSGDNR
-252 FLKNSIMLLES
+252 YLKNSIMLLES
-263 NSDVMHASPAFVL
+263 NSDVMHSSPAFVL
-276 KLTGTSDGTGGL
+276 KITGTADGNGGL
-288 NDANL
+288 DDTNMSA
-293 ESQGMESKTI
+293 QGTDSKSIAKKTY
-303 SGQTFTFSKLGDHFY
+303 TFSKHGDHYY
-318 IYGSAGS
+318 ITGKAGS
-325 VNAYMVDYASA
+325 LTAYMVDFSDSK
-336 PTNEEGLGKVY
+336 TNEEGLGVVY

-353 GANEDD
+353 GANENDG
-359 ASYHW
+359 SFHW

-372 STDAYFGAMPSGQ
+372 SKDAYFGAMPSEK

-414 KINADGT
+414 NINADGS

-431 VPSKAAVVLACNS
+431 VPSKTAVVLACNS

-459 AAVEGDNLL
+459 AAVEGNNLL

-482 EYRTKFDA
+482 QYRTAFDA

-500 GTFDNVNNSDVLES
+500 GTFDNVNNSDVLEG
-514 IGSTG
+514 GSTG
-519 MLTYIKNNTCYL
+519 TLTYIKNNTCYL
-531 DVSNVENPTAS
+531 DVSNVENPVAS
-542 YTLTT
+542 YTLST
-547 EDAKEPVKVKAI
+547 KEPAKAI
-559 EGYYRIQNG
+559 DGYFRIQNG
-568 YGITENNGKS
+568 YGITENSGKN

-610 LKATPVS
+610 IKATPVS
-617 DNMLRVDNLRSQ
+617 DDMLRVDNLRSQ

-641 FMELYNSLGNMTA
+641 FMELYNNLGNMTS
-654 EQRYE
+654 EKRYD
-659 YLRKAQQEGYIFTG
+659 YLRQAQRQGYIFTG

-688 VKGYEAPEDVK
+688 VKDYDASEDVK

-734 EHVLKFDKISD
+734 EHVLNFDKISD
-745 FVTENMSRFK
+745 FVTKNMDRFK
-755 DGFKAMRKV
+755 EGFSAMRRV

-770 ETIEADEVQTL
+770 ETIEADEVKTL
-781 SELGYNIKDDAT
+781 GELGYNIQDDKT

-807 SCQTSYEA
+807 TCQTSYEA
-815 IFTHPELLY
+815 IFTHPEFLY
-824 YWLKLNVWKMLKN
+824 YWLKLNVWKMLN
-837 PDAYKDALH
+837 DPDKYKDALH
-846 SMTGSDYLYNAF
+846 NMTGSDYLYNAF
-858 REVGGHETV
+858 KEVGSHETV

-890 TEGTEGDTYTNL
+890 AEGNEGDKYTNL

-933 QVTADDDNYF
+933 EVTADDDNYF
-943 GITASSK
+943 GIKASSK

-957 YYSTLCVD
+957 YYSTLYVD
-965 FPIDVTKS
+965 FPIDVTKCS
-973 SSTLHFYSVDG
+973 EGLHFYSVDG

-994 SDGQKWTYR
+994 SDSQKWTYR

-1015 AGLPVIVETESTEAS
+1015 AGLPVIVETENTDADK
-1030 SNRIVPVVS
+1030 NRIVPMVS

-1059 NASDSYGSAIEN
+1059 NASDSYGSVIEN
-1071 IMENLFDYKYDNM
+1071 IMENLFNYDNM
-1084 AQALNHRYGISY
+1084 SDALNHRYGISY
-1096 DATKQKIFTLQKN
+1096 NSSNQQIYTLQKN
-1109 AADSHNPMGFY
+1109 AKDTHNPMGFY
-1120 HYTGTSL
+1120 RYTGKSL

-1138 SAVPAGAKIY
+1138 SAVPAGAKIF

-1163 TDATQQ
+1163 TDAIQQ
-1169 HTDAIYDLQGRRVA
+1169 HTDVIYDLQGRRVA

>member
-25 MAGGTY
+25 MAGGTDY

-46 VYVSDQKTTPKSGD
+46 VYVSDEQEKPTSKDYGDNSSKTTSG
-60 YDDKKSKTASEY
+60 SST
-72 SKGDAAS
+72 GQAAS
-79 KEFYLFAQP
+79 KEFYLYAQP
-88 EEGYVF
+88 AEGYLF
-94 DKWTKDEGTT
+94 DKWTKDDGTT

-109 KNTSTGILKSSVKD
+109 KNTSTGALTSSAKD
-123 QNNPAAFGYI
+123 RNNPATFGYI
-133 AHFVKAGDA
+133 AHFIKAGDA

-157 KPSNAIGD
+157 KPTNAIGD

-185 DGKVVSTDN
+185 DGQVVSTDN
-194 PYTFTVTED
+194 PYTFTVTAD
-203 NKGEYVATFDKIDM
+203 NKGKYVATFDKIDM

-223 CIVKNVEHKRNLGLM
+223 CIVRNVKFNRNLGLM
-238 GISDKTVTSDDDHR
+238 GISDQNVSR
-252 FLKNSIMLLES
+252 ANRYLKNSIMLLES

-276 KLTGTSDGTGGL
+276 KITGTSDGTGGL
-288 NDANL
+288 DDANL
-293 ESQGMESKTI
+293 EAQGMESKTI
-303 SGQTFTFSKLGDHFY
+303 SGKTFTFSNKGNHFY
-318 IYGSAGS
+318 IQGSAGS
-325 VNAYMVDYASA
+325 LSTYMVDYADA
-336 PTNEEGLGKVY
+336 KTKEEGLGEVN

-353 GANEDD
+353 GANEND
-359 ASYHW
+359 ASFHW

-372 STDAYFGAMPSGQ
+372 SADAYFGAMPSEQ

-431 VPSKAAVVLACNS
+431 VPSETAVVLACNS
-444 TKPSENRLLPLLEEP
+444 TKPNKNRLLPLLEEP

-468 KGEIWLKDENKTED
+468 KGEIWLKNENKTED
-482 EYRTKFDA
+482 KYRTKFDA

-500 GTFDNVNNSDVLES
+500 GTFDNVNNSD
-514 IGSTG
+514 
-519 MLTYIKNNTCYL
+519 LTYIKNNTCYL
-531 DVSNVENPTAS
+531 DVTNIENPAAS

-547 EDAKEPVKVKAI
+547 KEPVKPI

-568 YGITENNGKS
+568 YGVTENNGKS

-585 VTDAAWAAPNQTAAE
+585 VTDAAWAAPNQTADE

-617 DNMLRVDNLRSQ
+617 DDMLRVDNLRSQ

-641 FMELYNSLGNMTA
+641 FMELYNSLGKMTD

-699 TLSSEFNKQIA
+699 TLTNEFNKQIA

-720 RTQLTN
+720 RTQLSN

-745 FVTENMSRFK
+745 FVKTNMDRFK
-755 DGFKAMRKV
+755 EGFTAMRKV

-781 SELGYNIKDDAT
+781 SELGYNIQDDET
-793 LSTGDYPVTLNADG
+793 LSSGEYPVTLNADG

-824 YWLKLNVWKMLKN
+824 YWLKLNVWKMLNN
-837 PDAYKDALH
+837 PDNYKDALQ

-858 REVGGHETV
+858 KEVGSHETV
-867 MRYIRRLHYD
+867 MNYIRRLHYD

-890 TEGTEGDTYTNL
+890 TEGNEGDQYTNL
-902 GRFGFCNNNTTSSAY
+902 GRFGFCNNNTTSSYY

-924 QDGGKWVLK
+924 KDGGKWVLK
-933 QVTADDDNYF
+933 QVTDADDSYF
-943 GITASSK
+943 GIKASEK

-965 FPIDVTKS
+965 FPIDVTKCS
-973 SSTLHFYSVDG
+973 EGLHFYSVDG
-984 NLGEAETREY
+984 NLGEAETRNY
-994 SDGQKWTYR
+994 SDGQTWTYHY
-1003 FITLNEITDVVP
+1003 ITLNEITDVVP
-1015 AGLPVIVETESTEAS
+1015 AGLPVIVETENTDAS
-1030 SNRIVPVVS
+1030 KNRIVPVVS

-1048 LKGIFFNAGKS
+1048 LKGIFFNAGKT
-1059 NASDSYGSAIEN
+1059 NASDSYGSVIEN

-1084 AQALNHRYGISY
+1084 ADALNHRYGISY
-1096 DATKQKIFTLQKN
+1096 DATSQKIFTLQKN
-1109 AADSHNPMGFY
+1109 AKDTHNPMGFY

-1127 THNKAFMVIDN
+1127 SHNKAFMVINN

-1148 LGYQGGTTTGIEDVN
+1148 IGYQDGTITGIDNINV
-1163 TDATQQ
+1163 DATQP

-1183 KPMKGG
+1183 KPMQGG
-1189 IYIINGKKVLI
+1189 IYIINGKKVVI

>member
-25 MAGGTY
+25 MAGGTDY
-31 WYKVTA
+31 YYKVTA

-46 VYVSDQKTTPKSGD
+46 VYVSDKQETPKSDDYGD
-60 YDDKKSKTASEY
+60 NKSTTASA
-72 SKGDAAS
+72 SSTGQAAS

-88 EEGYVF
+88 AEGYLF
-94 DKWTKDEGTT
+94 DKWTKDDGTT

-109 KNTSTGILKSSVKD
+109 KNTSTGSLTSSAKD
-123 QNNPAAFGYI
+123 QNNPATFGYI
-133 AHFVKAGDA
+133 AHFIKAGDA

-157 KPSNAIGD
+157 KPTNAIGD

-185 DGKVVSTDN
+185 DGQVVSTDN
-194 PYTFTVTED
+194 PYTFTVTAD
-203 NKGEYVATFDKIDM
+203 NKGKYVATFDKIDM

-223 CIVKNVEHKRNLGLM
+223 CIVRNVKFNRNLGLM
-238 GISDKTVTSDDDHR
+238 GISDKTVSSSNR
-252 FLKNSIMLLES
+252 YLKNSIMLLES

-276 KLTGTSDGTGGL
+276 KITGTSDGTGGL
-288 NDANL
+288 DNTNMTA
-293 ESQGMESKTI
+293 QGMDSKSIANKTY
-303 SGQTFTFSKLGDHFY
+303 TFSKHGDHFY
-318 IYGSAGS
+318 IYGKAGS
-325 VNAYMVDYASA
+325 YTAYMVDFAD
-336 PTNEEGLGKVY
+336 TKTKEEGLGEVN

-353 GANEDD
+353 GANEND
-359 ASYHW
+359 ASFHW

-372 STDAYFGAMPSGQ
+372 SADAYFGAMPSEQ

-431 VPSKAAVVLACNS
+431 VPSKTAIVLACNG
-444 TKPSENRLLPLLEEP
+444 TKPNENRLLPLLEEP
-459 AAVEGDNLL
+459 AVVEGDNLL

-482 EYRTKFDA
+482 KYRTKFDA
-490 STMRVLGNTT
+490 SKMRVLGNTT
-500 GTFDNVNNSDVLES
+500 GSFDNVNNSDVLEG
-514 IGSTG
+514 GSKGT
-519 MLTYIKNNTCYL
+519 LTYIKNNTCYL
-531 DVSNVENPTAS
+531 DVSNVENPATS

-547 EDAKEPVKVKAI
+547 KEPVKAI

-585 VTDAAWAAPNQTAAE
+585 VTDAAWAAPNQTADE

-617 DNMLRVDNLRSQ
+617 DDMLRVDNLRSQ

-641 FMELYNSLGNMTA
+641 FMELYNSLGDMTA
-654 EQRYE
+654 EKRYG
-659 YLRKAQQEGYIFTG
+659 YLREAQQEGYIFTG

-699 TLSSEFNKQIA
+699 TLSKEFNKQIA

-734 EHVLKFDKISD
+734 EHVLNFDKISD
-745 FVTENMSRFK
+745 FVKTNMSRFK
-755 DGFKAMRKV
+755 PGFDAMRRV

-770 ETIEADEVQTL
+770 ETIEADEVATL
-781 SELGYNIKDDAT
+781 SDLGYNIKDDKT
-793 LSTGDYPVTLNADG
+793 LSTGEYPVTLNADG
-807 SCQTSYEA
+807 TCQTTYEA
-815 IFTHPELLY
+815 IFTHPEFLY
-824 YWLKLNVWKMLKN
+824 YWLKLNVWKMLNN
-837 PDAYKDALH
+837 PDNYKDALQR
-846 SMTGSDYLYNAF
+846 MTGSDYLYKAF
-858 REVGGHETV
+858 KEMGGHDTV

-890 TEGTEGDTYTNL
+890 TEGKEGDKYTPL
-902 GRFGFCNNNTTSSAY
+902 GRFGFCNNNTTSSYY

-943 GITASSK
+943 GVNASDK

-965 FPIDVTKS
+965 FPIDVTKCS
-973 SSTLHFYSVDG
+973 EGLHFYSVDG
-984 NLGEAETREY
+984 NLGEAVTKDYGE
-994 SDGQKWTYR
+994 GQKWTYR
-1003 FITLNEITDVVP
+1003 YITLNEITDVVP
-1015 AGLPVIVETESTEAS
+1015 AGLPVIVETENTDAS
-1030 SNRIVPVVS
+1030 NNRIVPVVS

-1059 NASDSYGSAIEN
+1059 NASDGYGSVIEN

-1084 AQALNHRYGISY
+1084 ADALNHRYGISY
-1096 DATKQKIFTLQKN
+1096 DANTQKIFTLQKN
-1109 AADSHNPMGFY
+1109 AKDTHNPMGFY
-1120 HYTGTSL
+1120 HYTGKSL
-1127 THNKAFMVIDN
+1127 SQNKAFMVIDN

-1148 LGYQGGTTTGIEDVN
+1148 FGYQGGTVTGVDNINVDG
-1163 TDATQQ
+1163 TQH
-1169 HTDAIYDLQGRRVA
+1169 HTDAIYDLQGKRVA

-1189 IYIINGKKVLI
+1189 IYIINGKKVVI

>member
-25 MAGGTY
+25 MAGSTY
-31 WYKVTA
+31 YYKVTA

-46 VYVSDQKTTPKSGD
+46 VYVSDEQEKPKSNGYED
-60 YDDKKSKTASEY
+60 NKSITAPGS
-72 SKGDAAS
+72 STGQAAS

-88 EEGYVF
+88 AEGYLF
-94 DKWTKDEGTT
+94 DKWTKDDGTT

-109 KNTSTGILKSSVKD
+109 KNATTGTLTSSSKD
-123 QNNPAAFGYI
+123 ENNPATFGYI
-133 AHFVKAGDA
+133 AHFIKAGDA
-142 YVVSENEAVGTASIS
+142 YVVSEDEAVGTAGIS
-157 KPSNAIGD
+157 KPTNAIGE

-203 NKGEYVATFDKIDM
+203 NKGKYVATFDKIDM
-217 ANTGFY
+217 AKTGFY
-223 CIVKNVEHKRNLGLM
+223 CIVRNVKFNRNLGLM
-238 GISDKTVTSDDDHR
+238 GISDKTVSSSNR
-252 FLKNSIMLLES
+252 YLKNSIMLLES

-276 KLTGTSDGTGGL
+276 KLTGKSDGTGGL
-288 NDANL
+288 EDANMAA
-293 ESQGMESKTI
+293 QGKDSKSIAKKTY
-303 SGQTFTFSKLGDHFY
+303 TFSKHGDHFY

-325 VNAYMVDYASA
+325 STAYMVDFADA
-336 PTNEEGLGKVY
+336 FTQEEGVGKVN

-353 GANEDD
+353 GANEND

-372 STDAYFGAMPSGQ
+372 STDAYFGAMPSEQ

-399 FPYECLDGVK
+399 FPYECLDDVK

-414 KINADGT
+414 MINADGT

-431 VPSKAAVVLACNS
+431 VPSKTAVVLACNS
-444 TKPSENRLLPLLEEP
+444 TKPNKNRLLPLLEEP

-468 KGEIWLKDENKTED
+468 KREIWLKNENKAED

-490 STMRVLGNTT
+490 SKMRVLGNTT
-500 GTFDNVNNSDVLES
+500 GSFDNVNNSDVLEG
-514 IGSTG
+514 GSTG
-519 MLTYIKNNTCYL
+519 TLTYIKNNTCYL
-531 DVSNVENPTAS
+531 DVSNVENPATS
-542 YTLTT
+542 YKLST
-547 EDAKEPVKVKAI
+547 KEPLAAI
-559 EGYYRIQNG
+559 DGYYRIQNG
-568 YGITENNGKS
+568 YGITENNGQSK
-578 EDGHYVQ
+578 DGHYVQ
-585 VTDAAWAAPNQTAAE
+585 VTDAAWAAPNQTAAA

-617 DNMLRVDNLRSQ
+617 DDMLRVENLRSQ

-641 FMELYNSLGNMTA
+641 FLELYNSLGKMTT

-699 TLSSEFNKQIA
+699 DLSSEFNKQIA

-720 RTQLTN
+720 RTQLSN

-734 EHVLKFDKISD
+734 EHVLNFDKISD
-745 FVTENMSRFK
+745 FVTKNIDRFK
-755 DGFKAMRKV
+755 EGFTAMRKV

-770 ETIEADEVQTL
+770 ETIETEEVQTL
-781 SELGYNIKDDAT
+781 SELGYNIKDDKT
-793 LSTGDYPVTLNADG
+793 LSSGDYPVKLKDDG

-824 YWLKLNVWKMLKN
+824 YWLKLNVWKMLNN
-837 PDAYKDALH
+837 PDNYKDALQ
-846 SMTGSDYLYNAF
+846 SMTGSDYLYKAF
-858 REVGGHETV
+858 KEMGGHDTV

-890 TEGTEGDTYTNL
+890 AEGNEGDKYTNL
-902 GRFGFCNNNTTSSAY
+902 GRFGFCNNNTTSSYY

-924 QDGGKWVLK
+924 KDGGKWVLK
-933 QVTADDDNYF
+933 QVTADDDSYF
-943 GITASSK
+943 GIKASDK

-965 FPIDVTKS
+965 FPIDVTKCS
-973 SSTLHFYSVDG
+973 EGLHFYSVDG
-984 NLGEAETREY
+984 NLGEAETRNY
-994 SDGQKWTYR
+994 SDGQTWTYHY
-1003 FITLNEITDVVP
+1003 ITLNEITDVVP
-1015 AGLPVIVETESTEAS
+1015 AGLPVIVETENTDAS
-1030 SNRIVPVVS
+1030 KNRIVPVVS

-1059 NASDSYGSAIEN
+1059 NADDSYGSVIEN
-1071 IMENLFDYKYDNM
+1071 IMENLFDYQYNNM
-1084 AQALNHRYGISY
+1084 ADALNHRYGISY
-1096 DATKQKIFTLQKN
+1096 DATSQKIFTLQKN
-1109 AADSHNPMGFY
+1109 AQDTHNPMGFY

-1127 THNKAFMVIDN
+1127 SHNKAFMVIDN

-1148 LGYQGGTTTGIEDVN
+1148 FGYQGGTITSIDNINVDTT
-1163 TDATQQ
+1163 QP

-1183 KPMKGG
+1183 KPMQGG
-1189 IYIINGKKVLI
+1189 IYIINGKKVVI

>member
-25 MAGGTY
+25 MAGGTDY
-31 WYKVTA
+31 YYKVTA

-46 VYVSDQKTTPKSGD
+46 VYVSDKQETPKSDDYGD
-60 YDDKKSKTASEY
+60 NKSTTASA
-72 SKGDAAS
+72 SSTGQAAS

-88 EEGYVF
+88 AEGYLF
-94 DKWTKDEGTT
+94 DKWTKDDGTT

-109 KNTSTGILKSSVKD
+109 KNTSTGSLTSSAKD
-123 QNNPAAFGYI
+123 QNNPATFGYI
-133 AHFVKAGDA
+133 AHFIKAGDA

-157 KPSNAIGD
+157 KPTNAIGD

-185 DGKVVSTDN
+185 DGQVVSTDN
-194 PYTFTVTED
+194 PYTFTVTAD
-203 NKGEYVATFDKIDM
+203 NKGKYVATFDKIDM

-223 CIVKNVEHKRNLGLM
+223 CIVRNVKFNRNLGLM
-238 GISDKTVTSDDDHR
+238 GISDKTVSSSNR
-252 FLKNSIMLLES
+252 YLKNSIMLLES

-276 KLTGTSDGTGGL
+276 KITGTSDGTGGL
-288 NDANL
+288 DNTNMTA
-293 ESQGMESKTI
+293 QGMDSKSIANKTY
-303 SGQTFTFSKLGDHFY
+303 TFSKHGDHFY
-318 IYGSAGS
+318 IYGKAGS
-325 VNAYMVDYASA
+325 YTAYMVDFAD
-336 PTNEEGLGKVY
+336 TKTKEEGLGEVN

-353 GANEDD
+353 GANENDG
-359 ASYHW
+359 SYHW

-372 STDAYFGAMPSGQ
+372 STDAYFGAMPSEK

-431 VPSKAAVVLACNS
+431 VPSKTAVVLACNS
-444 TKPSENRLLPLLEEP
+444 TKPNENRLLPLLEEP
-459 AAVEGDNLL
+459 AVVEGDNLL

-482 EYRTKFDA
+482 KYRTKFDA
-490 STMRVLGNTT
+490 SKMRVLGNTT
-500 GTFDNVNNSDVLES
+500 GSFDNVNNSDVLEG
-514 IGSTG
+514 GSKGT
-519 MLTYIKNNTCYL
+519 LTYIKNNTCYL
-531 DVSNVENPTAS
+531 DVSNVENPATS

-547 EDAKEPVKVKAI
+547 KEPVKAI

-585 VTDAAWAAPNQTAAE
+585 VTDAAWAAPNQTADE

-617 DNMLRVDNLRSQ
+617 DDMLRVDNLRSQ

-641 FMELYNSLGNMTA
+641 FMELYNSLGDMTA
-654 EQRYE
+654 EKRYG
-659 YLRKAQQEGYIFTG
+659 YLREAQQEGYIFTG

-688 VKGYEAPEDVK
+688 VTGYQAPEDVK
-699 TLSSEFNKQIA
+699 TLSKEFNKQIA

-734 EHVLKFDKISD
+734 EHVLNFDKISD
-745 FVTENMSRFK
+745 FVKTNMSRFK
-755 DGFKAMRKV
+755 PGFDAMRRV

-770 ETIEADEVQTL
+770 ETIEADEVATL
-781 SELGYNIKDDAT
+781 SDLGYNIKDDKT
-793 LSTGDYPVTLNADG
+793 LSTGEYPVTLNADG
-807 SCQTSYEA
+807 TCQTTYEA
-815 IFTHPELLY
+815 IFTHPEFLY
-824 YWLKLNVWKMLKN
+824 YWLKLNVWKMLNN
-837 PDAYKDALH
+837 PDNYKDALQR
-846 SMTGSDYLYNAF
+846 MTGSDYLYKAF
-858 REVGGHETV
+858 KEMGGHDTV

-890 TEGTEGDTYTNL
+890 TEGKEGDKYTPL
-902 GRFGFCNNNTTSSAY
+902 GRFGFCNNNTTSSYY

-943 GITASSK
+943 GVNASDK

-965 FPIDVTKS
+965 FPIDVTKCS
-973 SSTLHFYSVDG
+973 EGLHFYSVDG
-984 NLGEAETREY
+984 NLGEAVTKDYGE
-994 SDGQKWTYR
+994 GQKWTYR
-1003 FITLNEITDVVP
+1003 YITLNEITDVVP
-1015 AGLPVIVETESTEAS
+1015 AGLPVIVETENTDAS
-1030 SNRIVPVVS
+1030 NNRIVPVVS

-1059 NASDSYGSAIEN
+1059 NASDGYGSVIEN

-1084 AQALNHRYGISY
+1084 ADALNHRYGISY
-1096 DATKQKIFTLQKN
+1096 DANTQKIFTLQKN
-1109 AADSHNPMGFY
+1109 AKDTHNPMGFY

-1127 THNKAFMVIDN
+1127 SHNKAFMVIDN
-1138 SAVPAGAKIY
+1138 TAVPAGAKIY
-1148 LGYQGGTTTGIEDVN
+1148 FGYQGGTATGIDNINV
-1163 TDATQQ
+1163 DGTQH
-1169 HTDAIYDLQGRRVA
+1169 HTDAIYDLQGKRVA

-1189 IYIINGKKVLI
+1189 IYIINGKKVVI

>member
-1 MKTKIYLRLKW
+1 MKTKIYLQFRW
-12 LLLCCFLLLSVNM
+12 LLLCCFLLSGINM
-25 MAGGTY
+25 MAGGTDY
-31 WYKVTA
+31 YYKVTA
-37 TASPTGEGK
+37 KALPKGEGT
-46 VYVSDQKTTPKSGD
+46 VYVSETQTTPKSSD
-60 YDDKKSKTASEY
+60 YEKSKSITAKENSGQ
-72 SKGDAAS
+72 KAAS

-88 EEGYVF
+88 EDGYVF
-94 DKWTKDEGTT
+94 DKWTKDDGTT

-109 KNTSTGILKSSVKD
+109 KNASTGMLTSSSEDK
-123 QNNPAAFGYI
+123 NSPATFGYI
-133 AHFVKAGDA
+133 AHFAKKGAV
-142 YVVSENEAVGTASIS
+142 YVSSENESVGTAGIDNA
-157 KPSNAIGD
+157 SNAVG
-165 EVTLTAY
+165 EKVTLTAY
-172 PDMFAGKFKAWTK
+172 ADMYSGQFKAWTK
-185 DGKVVSTDN
+185 DGKVVSYDN
-194 PYTFTVTED
+194 PYSFTVSDD

-217 ANTGFY
+217 AKTGFY
-223 CIVKNVEHKRNLGLM
+223 CIVRNVKFNTNLGLM
-238 GISDKTVTSDDDHR
+238 GISDKNVSSDQKKR
-252 FLKNSIMLLES
+252 ELKNSIMLLGA
-263 NSDVMHASPAFVL
+263 NSELMHSSPAFVL
-276 KLTGTSDGTGGL
+276 KISGTSDGVGGL
-288 NDANL
+288 NYANMAA
-293 ESQGMESKTI
+293 QGMDSKTI
-303 SGQTFTFSKLGDHFY
+303 ANNKTYTFSKHGDHFY
-318 IYGSAGS
+318 IYGSAGNS
-325 VNAYMVDYASA
+325 TAYMVDYADA
-336 PTNEEGLGKVY
+336 FTQEEGVGNVN

-353 GANEDD
+353 GANEND

-372 STDAYFGAMPSGQ
+372 STDAYFGAMPSEQ

-431 VPSKAAVVLACNS
+431 VPSKTAVVLACNS
-444 TKPSENRLLPLLEEP
+444 TKPNENRLLPLLEEP

-468 KGEIWLKDENKTED
+468 TGEIWLKDEDKTED
-482 EYRTKFDA
+482 NYRTKFNA

-514 IGSTG
+514 GSTG
-519 MLTYIKNNTCYL
+519 TLTYIKNNTCYL
-531 DVSNVENPTAS
+531 DVSNVENPAAS
-542 YTLTT
+542 YTFTT
-547 EDAKEPVKVKAI
+547 KEPVAAI
-559 EGYYRIQNG
+559 DGYYRIQNG
-568 YGITENNGKS
+568 YGITENSGKN

-585 VTDAAWAAPNQTAAE
+585 VTDAAWAAPNQTAAQA
-600 TKTEPGSVIY
+600 KTEPGSVIY

-617 DNMLRVDNLRSQ
+617 DDMLRVDNLRSQ

-641 FMELYNSLGNMTA
+641 FLTLYNNLGNMTA
-654 EQRYE
+654 EKRYD
-659 YLRKAQQEGYIFTG
+659 YLRQAQKQGYIFTG

-688 VKGYEAPEDVK
+688 VTGYQAPEDVK

-720 RTQLTN
+720 RTQLSN
-726 GQEAWTLK
+726 GQAAWTLK
-734 EHVLKFDKISD
+734 EHVLNFDKISD
-745 FVTENMSRFK
+745 FVTKNMSRFK
-755 DGFKAMRKV
+755 PGFEAMRRV

-770 ETIEADEVQTL
+770 ETIESDEVNTL
-781 SELGYNIKDDAT
+781 GELGYNIKDDKT
-793 LSTGDYPVTLNADG
+793 LSSGEYPVKLNADG
-807 SCQTSYEA
+807 SCQTTYEA

-824 YWLKLNVWKMLKN
+824 YWLKLNVWKMLN
-837 PDAYKDALH
+837 DPDKYKDALQ

-858 REVGGHETV
+858 KEVGSHETV

-890 TEGTEGDTYTNL
+890 AEGDEGDKYTNL
-902 GRFGFCNNNTTSSAY
+902 GRFGFCNNNSTLSAY

-924 QDGGKWVLK
+924 KDGGKWVLK
-933 QVTADDDNYF
+933 EVTADDDSYF
-943 GITASSK
+943 GIKASSK

-965 FPIDVTKS
+965 FPIDVTKC

-1039 DKTYEGTTL
+1039 NKTYEGTTL

-1059 NASDSYGSAIEN
+1059 NASDSYGSVIEN

-1084 AQALNHRYGISY
+1084 SDALNHRYGISY
-1096 DATKQKIFTLQKN
+1096 DTTKQKIFTLQKN
-1109 AADSHNPMGFY
+1109 AADTHNPMGFY

-1138 SAVPAGAKIY
+1138 SAVPAGAKIF

>member
-1 MKTKIYLRLKW
+1 
-12 LLLCCFLLLSVNM
+12 M
-25 MAGGTY
+25 MAGGTDY

-46 VYVSDQKTTPKSGD
+46 VYVSDEQEKPTSKDYGDNSSKTTSG
-60 YDDKKSKTASEY
+60 SST
-72 SKGDAAS
+72 GQAAS
-79 KEFYLFAQP
+79 KEFYLYAQP
-88 EEGYVF
+88 AEGYLF
-94 DKWTKDEGTT
+94 DKWTKDDGTT

-109 KNTSTGILKSSVKD
+109 KNTSTGSLTSSAKD
-123 QNNPAAFGYI
+123 QNNPATFGYI
-133 AHFVKAGDA
+133 AHFIKAGDA

-157 KPSNAIGD
+157 KPTNAIGD

-185 DGKVVSTDN
+185 DGQVVSTDN
-194 PYTFTVTED
+194 PYTFTVTAD
-203 NKGEYVATFDKIDM
+203 NKGKYVATFDKIDM

-223 CIVKNVEHKRNLGLM
+223 CIVRNVKFNRNLGLM
-238 GISDKTVTSDDDHR
+238 GISDQNVSR
-252 FLKNSIMLLES
+252 ANRYLKNSIMLLES

-276 KLTGTSDGTGGL
+276 KITGTSDGTGGL
-288 NDANL
+288 DDANL
-293 ESQGMESKTI
+293 EAQGMKSKTI
-303 SGQTFTFSKLGDHFY
+303 SGKTFTFSNKGDHFY
-318 IYGSAGS
+318 IQGSAGS
-325 VNAYMVDYASA
+325 LSTYMVDYADA
-336 PTNEEGLGKVY
+336 KTTEEGLGEVN

-353 GANEDD
+353 GANEND
-359 ASYHW
+359 ASFHW

-372 STDAYFGAMPSGQ
+372 SADAYFGAMPSEQ

-431 VPSKAAVVLACNS
+431 VPSKTAVVLACNS
-444 TKPSENRLLPLLEEP
+444 TKPNKNRLLPLLEEP

-468 KGEIWLKDENKTED
+468 KREIWLKNENKAED

-490 STMRVLGNTT
+490 SKMRVLGNTT
-500 GTFDNVNNSDVLES
+500 GTFDNVNNSDVLEGT
-514 IGSTG
+514 GSTG
-519 MLTYIKNNTCYL
+519 TLTYIKNNTCYL
-531 DVSNVENPTAS
+531 DVSNVENPATS
-542 YTLTT
+542 YKLST
-547 EDAKEPVKVKAI
+547 KEPLAAI
-559 EGYYRIQNG
+559 DGYYRIQNG
-568 YGITENNGKS
+568 YGITENNGQSK
-578 EDGHYVQ
+578 DGHYVQ
-585 VTDAAWAAPNQTAAE
+585 VTDAAWAAPNQTADE

-617 DNMLRVDNLRSQ
+617 DDMLRVDNLRSQ

-641 FMELYNSLGNMTA
+641 FLELYNSLGKMTT

-699 TLSSEFNKQIA
+699 DLSSEFNKQIA

-720 RTQLTN
+720 RTQLSN

-734 EHVLKFDKISD
+734 EHVLNFDKISD
-745 FVTENMSRFK
+745 FVTKNIDRFK
-755 DGFKAMRKV
+755 EGFTAMRKV

-770 ETIEADEVQTL
+770 ETIETEEVQTL
-781 SELGYNIKDDAT
+781 SELGYNIKDDKT
-793 LSTGDYPVTLNADG
+793 LSSGDYPVKLNDDG

-824 YWLKLNVWKMLKN
+824 YWLKLNVWKMLNN
-837 PDAYKDALH
+837 PDNYKDALQ
-846 SMTGSDYLYNAF
+846 SMTGSDYLYKAF
-858 REVGGHETV
+858 KEMGGHDTV

-890 TEGTEGDTYTNL
+890 AEGNEGDKYTNL
-902 GRFGFCNNNTTSSAY
+902 GRFGFCNNNTTSSYY

-924 QDGGKWVLK
+924 KDGGKWVLK
-933 QVTADDDNYF
+933 QVTADDDSYF
-943 GITASSK
+943 GIKASDK

-965 FPIDVTKS
+965 FPIDVTKCS
-973 SSTLHFYSVDG
+973 EGLHFYSVDG
-984 NLGEAETREY
+984 NLGEAETRNY

-1003 FITLNEITDVVP
+1003 YITLNEITDVVP
-1015 AGLPVIVETESTEAS
+1015 AGLPVIVETENTDAS
-1030 SNRIVPVVS
+1030 KNRIVPVVS
-1039 DKTYEGTTL
+1039 NQTYEGTTL

-1059 NASDSYGSAIEN
+1059 NADDSYGSVIEN
-1071 IMENLFDYKYDNM
+1071 IMENLFDYQYNNM
-1084 AQALNHRYGISY
+1084 ADALNHRYGISY
-1096 DATKQKIFTLQKN
+1096 DATSQKIFTLQKN
-1109 AADSHNPMGFY
+1109 ANDTHNPMGFY

-1127 THNKAFMVIDN
+1127 SHNKAFMVIDN
-1138 SAVPAGAKIY
+1138 SAVSAGAKIY
-1148 LGYQGGTTTGIEDVN
+1148 IGYQDGAATGIDNINV
-1163 TDATQQ
+1163 DATQP

-1183 KPMKGG
+1183 KPMQGG
-1189 IYIINGKKVLI
+1189 IYIINGKKVVI

>member
-1 MKTKIYLRLKW
+1 MKTKIYLRFKW

-25 MAGGTY
+25 MAGSTY
-31 WYKVTA
+31 YYKVTA

-46 VYVSDQKTTPKSGD
+46 VYVSDEQEKPKSNGYED
-60 YDDKKSKTASEY
+60 NKSITAPGS
-72 SKGDAAS
+72 STGQAAS

-88 EEGYVF
+88 AEGYLF
-94 DKWTKDEGTT
+94 DKWTKDDGTT

-109 KNTSTGILKSSVKD
+109 KNATTGTLTSSSKD
-123 QNNPAAFGYI
+123 ENNPATFGYI
-133 AHFVKAGDA
+133 AHFIKAGDA
-142 YVVSENEAVGTASIS
+142 YVVSEDEAVGTAGIS
-157 KPSNAIGD
+157 KPTNAIGE

-203 NKGEYVATFDKIDM
+203 NKGKYVATFDKIDM
-217 ANTGFY
+217 AKTGFY
-223 CIVKNVEHKRNLGLM
+223 CIVRNVKFNRNLGLM
-238 GISDKTVTSDDDHR
+238 GISDKTVSSSNR
-252 FLKNSIMLLES
+252 YLKNSIMLLES

-276 KLTGTSDGTGGL
+276 KITGTSDGTGGL
-288 NDANL
+288 DNTNMAA
-293 ESQGMESKTI
+293 QGMDSKSIANKTY
-303 SGQTFTFSKLGDHFY
+303 TFSKHGDHFY

-325 VNAYMVDYASA
+325 STAYMVDYADA
-336 PTNEEGLGKVY
+336 FTQEEGVGKVN

-353 GANEDD
+353 GANEND

-372 STDAYFGAMPSGQ
+372 STDAYFGAMPSEQ

-431 VPSKAAVVLACNS
+431 VPSKTAVVLACNS
-444 TKPSENRLLPLLEEP
+444 TKPNENRLLPLLEEP

-468 KGEIWLKDENKTED
+468 TGEIWLKDENKAED

-490 STMRVLGNTT
+490 SKMRVLGNTT
-500 GTFDNVNNSDVLES
+500 GTFDNVNNSDVLEGT
-514 IGSTG
+514 GSTG
-519 MLTYIKNNTCYL
+519 TLTYIKNNTCYL
-531 DVSNVENPTAS
+531 DVSNVENPATS
-542 YTLTT
+542 YKLST
-547 EDAKEPVKVKAI
+547 KEPLAAI
-559 EGYYRIQNG
+559 DGYYRIQNG
-568 YGITENNGKS
+568 YGITENNGQSK
-578 EDGHYVQ
+578 DGHYVQ
-585 VTDAAWAAPNQTAAE
+585 VTDAAWAAPNQTAAA

-617 DNMLRVDNLRSQ
+617 DDMLRVDNLRSQ

-641 FMELYNSLGNMTA
+641 FLELYNSLGKMTT

-699 TLSSEFNKQIA
+699 DISSEFNKQIA

-720 RTQLTN
+720 RTQLSN

-734 EHVLKFDKISD
+734 EHVLNFDKISD
-745 FVTENMSRFK
+745 FVTTNIDRFK
-755 DGFKAMRKV
+755 EGFTAMRKV

-770 ETIEADEVQTL
+770 ETIETEEVQTL
-781 SELGYNIKDDAT
+781 SELGYNIKDDKT
-793 LSTGDYPVTLNADG
+793 LSSGDYPVKLNDDG

-824 YWLKLNVWKMLKN
+824 YWLKLNVWKMLNN
-837 PDAYKDALH
+837 PDNYKDALQ
-846 SMTGSDYLYNAF
+846 SMTGSDYLYKAF
-858 REVGGHETV
+858 KEMGGHDTV

-890 TEGTEGDTYTNL
+890 AEGNEGDQYTNL
-902 GRFGFCNNNTTSSAY
+902 GRFGFCNNNTTSSYY

-924 QDGGKWVLK
+924 KDGGKWVLK
-933 QVTADDDNYF
+933 QVTADDDSYF
-943 GITASSK
+943 GINASDK

-965 FPIDVTKS
+965 FPIDVTKCS
-973 SSTLHFYSVDG
+973 EGLHFYSVDG
-984 NLGEAETREY
+984 NLGEAETRNY

-1003 FITLNEITDVVP
+1003 YITLNEIKDIVP
-1015 AGLPVIVETESTEAS
+1015 AGLPVIVETENIDAS
-1030 SNRIVPVVS
+1030 KNRIVPVVN
-1039 DKTYEGTTL
+1039 DRTYEGTTL

-1059 NASDSYGSAIEN
+1059 NADDSYGSVIEN
-1071 IMENLFDYKYDNM
+1071 IMENLFDYQYNNM
-1084 AQALNHRYGISY
+1084 ADALNHRYGISY
-1096 DATKQKIFTLQKN
+1096 DVNTQKIYTLQKN
-1109 AADSHNPMGFY
+1109 AKDTHNPMGFY
-1120 HYTGTSL
+1120 HYSGTSL
-1127 THNKAFMVIDN
+1127 SHNKAFMVIDN

-1148 LGYQGGTTTGIEDVN
+1148 FGYQDGAATGIDNINV
-1163 TDATQQ
+1163 DATQP

-1183 KPMKGG
+1183 KPMQGG
-1189 IYIINGKKVLI
+1189 IYIINGKKVVI

>member
-12 LLLCCFLLLSVNM
+12 LLLCCFLLFSVNM
-25 MAGGTY
+25 MAGGTNY

-46 VYVSDQKTTPKSGD
+46 VYVSEESTTPKSLD
-60 YDDKKSKTASEY
+60 YKDEKSITAYGY
-72 SKGDAAS
+72 SKQQAAS
-79 KEFYLFAQP
+79 KEFYLFAKP
-88 EEGYVF
+88 AEGYVF
-94 DKWTKDEGTT
+94 EKWTKADGTT

-109 KNTSTGILKSSVKD
+109 AETSTGTLTSSAKEE
-123 QNNPAAFGYI
+123 NSPAEFGYI
-133 AHFVKAGDA
+133 AHFIKAGDA
-142 YVVSENEAVGTASIS
+142 YVVSENEAVGTAGIS
-157 KPSNAIGD
+157 KPTNAIGD

-185 DGKVVSTDN
+185 DGKVVSTAN
-194 PYTFTVTED
+194 PYTFTVTAD
-203 NKGEYVATFDKIDM
+203 NKGKYVATFDKIDM

-238 GISDKTVTSDDDHR
+238 GISDNTVSDANR
-252 FLKNSIMLLES
+252 YLKNSIMLLES

-276 KLTGTSDGTGGL
+276 KITGTSDGTGGL
-288 NDANL
+288 DNTNMAA
-293 ESQGMESKTI
+293 QGMDSKTI
-303 SGQTFTFSKLGDHFY
+303 AKKTYTFSKHGDHFY
-318 IYGSAGS
+318 IQGSAGS
-325 VNAYMVDYASA
+325 LSMFMVDYADA
-336 PTNEEGLGKVY
+336 FTQEEGVGKVN
-347 HPGLYN
+347 HPGLYG
-353 GANEDD
+353 GANENDKQH
-359 ASYHW
+359 HW

-372 STDAYFGAMPSGQ
+372 STDAYFGAMPSEQ

-431 VPSKAAVVLACNS
+431 VPSKTAVVLACNS
-444 TKPSENRLLPLLEEP
+444 TKPNENRLLPLLEEP

-468 KGEIWLKDENKTED
+468 KGEIWLKNEKKTED
-482 EYRTKFDA
+482 KYRTKFNT

-500 GTFDNVNNSDVLES
+500 GTFDNVNNSDVLEG
-514 IGSTG
+514 GSTG
-519 MLTYIKNNTCYL
+519 TLTYIKNNTCYL
-531 DVSNVENPTAS
+531 DVSNVENPAAS

-547 EDAKEPVKVKAI
+547 KEPVKAI

-568 YGITENNGKS
+568 YGITENNGKK

-585 VTDAAWAAPNQTAAE
+585 VTDAAWAAPNQTADE

-617 DNMLRVDNLRSQ
+617 DDMLRVDNLRSQ

-641 FMELYNSLGNMTA
+641 FMELYNSLGSMTA

-673 RALLEAGIYAVANEL
+673 RALLEAGIYAVANQL
-688 VKGYEAPEDVK
+688 VNGYQAPEDVK
-699 TLSSEFNKQIA
+699 TLSNEFNQQIA
-710 DALDIDMYMT
+710 NALDIDMYMT

-734 EHVLKFDKISD
+734 EHVLNFDKISD
-745 FVTENMSRFK
+745 FVKTNIDRFK
-755 DGFKAMRKV
+755 KGFEAMRKV

-770 ETIEADEVQTL
+770 ETIEADEIQTL
-781 SELGYNIKDDAT
+781 SELGYNIQNDKT
-793 LSTGDYPVTLNADG
+793 LSSGEYPVTLNADG

-837 PDAYKDALH
+837 PDNYKDALQ

-858 REVGGHETV
+858 KEVGSHETV
-867 MRYIRRLHYD
+867 MNYIRRLHYD
-877 TDYYLIDGYVSNG
+877 TDYYLIDGHVSNG
-890 TEGTEGDTYTNL
+890 TEGTEGDKYTNL
-902 GRFGFCNNNTTSSAY
+902 GRFGFCNNNTTSSYY

-924 QDGGKWVLK
+924 KDGGKWVLK
-933 QVTADDDNYF
+933 QVTAADDSYF
-943 GITASSK
+943 GIKASDK

-965 FPIDVTKS
+965 FPIDVTKCS
-973 SSTLHFYSVDG
+973 EGLHFYSVDG
-984 NLGEAETREY
+984 NLGEAETRNY

-1003 FITLNEITDVVP
+1003 YITLNEITDVVP
-1015 AGLPVIVETESTEAS
+1015 AGLPVIVETENTEAS
-1030 SNRIVPVVS
+1030 KNRIVPVVS

-1059 NASDSYGSAIEN
+1059 NASDGYGSVIEN
-1071 IMENLFDYKYDNM
+1071 IMENLFNYKNDNM
-1084 AQALNHRYGISY
+1084 ADALNHRFGISY
-1096 DATKQKIFTLQKN
+1096 DATSQKIFTLQKN
-1109 AADSHNPMGFY
+1109 ANDTHNPMGFY

-1127 THNKAFMVIDN
+1127 SHNKAFMVIDN
-1138 SAVPAGAKIY
+1138 SAVSAGAKIY
-1148 LGYQGGTTTGIEDVN
+1148 VGYQGGTITGIDNINVD
-1163 TDATQQ
+1163 TTQP

-1183 KPMKGG
+1183 KPMQGG
-1189 IYIINGKKVLI
+1189 IYIINGKKVII

>member
-25 MAGGTY
+25 MAGGTDY

-46 VYVSDQKTTPKSGD
+46 VYVSDEQEKPTSKDYGDNSSKTTSG
-60 YDDKKSKTASEY
+60 SST
-72 SKGDAAS
+72 GQAAS
-79 KEFYLFAQP
+79 KEFYLYAQP
-88 EEGYVF
+88 AEGYLF
-94 DKWTKDEGTT
+94 DKWTKDDGTT

-109 KNTSTGILKSSVKD
+109 KNTSTGSLTSSAKD
-123 QNNPAAFGYI
+123 QNNPATFGYI
-133 AHFVKAGDA
+133 AHFIKAGDA

-157 KPSNAIGD
+157 KPTNAIGD

-203 NKGEYVATFDKIDM
+203 NKGQYVATFDKIDM

-223 CIVKNVEHKRNLGLM
+223 CIVRNVKFNRNLGLM
-238 GISDKTVTSDDDHR
+238 GISDNTVSSSNR
-252 FLKNSIMLLES
+252 YLKNSIMLLES

-276 KLTGTSDGTGGL
+276 KITGTSDGTGGL
-288 NDANL
+288 DDANL
-293 ESQGMESKTI
+293 EAQGMESKTI
-303 SGQTFTFSKLGDHFY
+303 SGKTFTFSNKGDHFY
-318 IYGSAGS
+318 IQGSAGS
-325 VNAYMVDYASA
+325 LSTYMVDYADA
-336 PTNEEGLGKVY
+336 FTQEEGVGKVN

-353 GANEDD
+353 GANENDG
-359 ASYHW
+359 SYHW

-372 STDAYFGAMPSGQ
+372 STDAYFGAMPSEK
-385 AKVGDKYYTTMYTA
+385 AKLGDKYYTTMYTA

-431 VPSKAAVVLACNS
+431 VPSKTAVVLACNS

-459 AAVEGDNLL
+459 AAVEGNNLL
-468 KGEIWLKDENKTED
+468 KGVIWLKNENKTED
-482 EYRTKFDA
+482 QYRTKFNA

-500 GTFDNVNNSDVLES
+500 GTFDNVNNSDVLEGT
-514 IGSTG
+514 GSTG
-519 MLTYIKNNTCYL
+519 TLTYIKNNTCYL
-531 DVSNVENPTAS
+531 DVSNVENPVAS
-542 YTLTT
+542 YTLNT
-547 EDAKEPVKVKAI
+547 KEPAKAI
-559 EGYYRIQNG
+559 DGYYRIQNG
-568 YGITENNGKS
+568 YGITENSGKN
-578 EDGHYVQ
+578 EDDHYVQ
-585 VTDAAWAAPNQTAAE
+585 VTDAAWAAPNQTADQ

-617 DNMLRVDNLRSQ
+617 DDMLRVDNLRSQ

-641 FMELYNSLGNMTA
+641 FIELYNNLGNMMS
-654 EQRYE
+654 EKRYD
-659 YLRKAQQEGYIFTG
+659 YLRQAQQQGYIFTG

-688 VKGYEAPEDVK
+688 VTGYQAPEDVK
-699 TLSSEFNKQIA
+699 TLASEFNQQIA

-720 RTQLTN
+720 RTQLSN

-745 FVTENMSRFK
+745 FVKTNMDRFK
-755 DGFKAMRKV
+755 EGFTAMRKV

-781 SELGYNIKDDAT
+781 SELGYNIQDDET
-793 LSTGDYPVTLNADG
+793 LSSGEYPVTLNADG

-824 YWLKLNVWKMLKN
+824 YWLKLNVWKMLN
-837 PDAYKDALH
+837 DPDKYKDALQ

-858 REVGGHETV
+858 KEVGSHETV

-902 GRFGFCNNNTTSSAY
+902 GRFGFCNNNSTLSAY

-943 GITASSK
+943 GITASNK

-965 FPIDVTKS
+965 FPIDVTKCS
-973 SSTLHFYSVDG
+973 QGLHFYSVDG

-1015 AGLPVIVETESTEAS
+1015 AGLPVIVETENTDAS
-1030 SNRIVPVVS
+1030 NNRIVPVVS

-1059 NASDSYGSAIEN
+1059 NASDTYGSAIEN
-1071 IMENLFDYKYDNM
+1071 IMENLFDYQYDNM
-1084 AQALNHRYGISY
+1084 ADALNHRFGISY
-1096 DATKQKIFTLQKN
+1096 DATSQKIFTLQKN
-1109 AADSHNPMGFY
+1109 AKDTHNPMGFY

-1127 THNKAFMVIDN
+1127 SHNKAFMVIDN
-1138 SAVPAGAKIY
+1138 SAVSAGAKIY
-1148 LGYQGGTTTGIEDVN
+1148 IGYQGGTATGIDNINV
-1163 TDATQQ
+1163 DATQP

-1183 KPMKGG
+1183 KPMQGG
-1189 IYIINGKKVLI
+1189 IYIINGKKVII

>member
-25 MAGGTY
+25 MAGGTDY

-46 VYVSDQKTTPKSGD
+46 VYVSDEQEKPTSKDYGDNSSKTTSG
-60 YDDKKSKTASEY
+60 SST
-72 SKGDAAS
+72 GQAAS
-79 KEFYLFAQP
+79 KEFYLYAQP
-88 EEGYVF
+88 AEGYLF
-94 DKWTKDEGTT
+94 DKWTKDDGTT

-109 KNTSTGILKSSVKD
+109 KNTSTGALTSSAKD
-123 QNNPAAFGYI
+123 RNNPATFGYI
-133 AHFVKAGDA
+133 AHFIKAGDA

-157 KPSNAIGD
+157 KPTNAIGD

-185 DGKVVSTDN
+185 DGQVVSTDN
-194 PYTFTVTED
+194 PYTFTVTAD
-203 NKGEYVATFDKIDM
+203 NKGKYVATFDKIDM

-223 CIVKNVEHKRNLGLM
+223 CIVRNVKFNRNLGLM
-238 GISDKTVTSDDDHR
+238 GISDQNVSR
-252 FLKNSIMLLES
+252 ANRYLKNSIMLLES

-276 KLTGTSDGTGGL
+276 KITGTSDGTGGL
-288 NDANL
+288 DDANL
-293 ESQGMESKTI
+293 EAQGMESKTI
-303 SGQTFTFSKLGDHFY
+303 SGKTFTFSNKGDHFY
-318 IYGSAGS
+318 IQGSAGS
-325 VNAYMVDYASA
+325 LSTYMVDYADA
-336 PTNEEGLGKVY
+336 KTKEEGLGEVN

-353 GANEDD
+353 GANEND
-359 ASYHW
+359 ASFHW

-372 STDAYFGAMPSGQ
+372 SADAYFGAIPSEQ

-431 VPSKAAVVLACNS
+431 VPSETAVVLACNG
-444 TKPSENRLLPLLEEP
+444 TKPNENRLLPLLEEP

-468 KGEIWLKDENKTED
+468 TGEIWLKDENKTED
-482 EYRTKFDA
+482 EFRKKFDA
-490 STMRVLGNTT
+490 STMRVLGNAT
-500 GTFDNVNNSDVLES
+500 GSFDNVNNSDVLEG
-514 IGSTG
+514 GSTG
-519 MLTYIKNNTCYL
+519 TLTYIKNNTCYL
-531 DVSNVENPTAS
+531 DVTNIENPATS

-547 EDAKEPVKVKAI
+547 KEPVAAI
-559 EGYYRIQNG
+559 DGYYRIQNG

-585 VTDAAWAAPNQTAAE
+585 VTDAAWAAPNQTAAA

-617 DNMLRVDNLRSQ
+617 DDMLRVDNLRSQ

-641 FMELYNSLGNMTA
+641 FLKLYNSLGNMTA

-688 VKGYEAPEDVK
+688 VTGYEAPEDVK
-699 TLSSEFNKQIA
+699 TLTNEFNKQIA

-720 RTQLTN
+720 RTQLSN

-734 EHVLKFDKISD
+734 EHVLNFDKISN
-745 FVTENMSRFK
+745 FVKTNMDRFK
-755 DGFKAMRKV
+755 KGFEAMRKV

-770 ETIEADEVQTL
+770 ETIEADEVKTL
-781 SELGYNIKDDAT
+781 SDLGYNIKDDET
-793 LSTGDYPVTLNADG
+793 LSSGDYPVTLNPDG
-807 SCQTSYEA
+807 SCHTSYEA

-824 YWLKLNVWKMLKN
+824 YWLKLNVWKMLNN
-837 PDAYKDALH
+837 PDNYKDALQ

-858 REVGGHETV
+858 KEVGSHETV
-867 MRYIRRLHYD
+867 MNYIRRLHYD

-890 TEGTEGDTYTNL
+890 AEGNEGDQYHNL

-933 QVTADDDNYF
+933 QVTADDDSYF
-943 GITASSK
+943 GIKASDK
-950 FQGLDGH
+950 FQGLDQH

-965 FPIDVTKS
+965 FPIDVTKCS
-973 SSTLHFYSVDG
+973 EGLHFYSVDG
-984 NLGEAETREY
+984 NLGEAETRNY
-994 SDGQKWTYR
+994 SDGQTWTYR
-1003 FITLNEITDVVP
+1003 YITLNEITDVVP
-1015 AGLPVIVETESTEAS
+1015 AGLPVIVETENTEAS
-1030 SNRIVPVVS
+1030 KNRIVPVVS
-1039 DKTYEGTTL
+1039 DKTYKGTTL

-1059 NASDSYGSAIEN
+1059 NASDGYGSAIEN
-1071 IMENLFDYKYDNM
+1071 IMENLFDYQYNNM
-1084 AQALNHRYGISY
+1084 ADALNHRYGISY
-1096 DATKQKIFTLQKN
+1096 DATSQKIFTLQKN
-1109 AADSHNPMGFY
+1109 ANDTHNPMGFY

-1127 THNKAFMVIDN
+1127 SHNKAFMVIDN
-1138 SAVPAGAKIY
+1138 SAVSAGAKIY
-1148 LGYQGGTTTGIEDVN
+1148 IGYQGGTATGIDNINV
-1163 TDATQQ
+1163 DATQP

-1183 KPMKGG
+1183 KPMQGG
-1189 IYIINGKKVLI
+1189 IYIINGKKVII

>member
-25 MAGGTY
+25 MAGSTY
-31 WYKVTA
+31 YYKVTA

-46 VYVSDQKTTPKSGD
+46 VYVSDEQEKPKSNGYED
-60 YDDKKSKTASEY
+60 NKSITAPGS
-72 SKGDAAS
+72 STGQAAS

-88 EEGYVF
+88 AEGYLF
-94 DKWTKDEGTT
+94 DKWTKDDGTT

-109 KNTSTGILKSSVKD
+109 KNATTGTLTSSSKD
-123 QNNPAAFGYI
+123 ENNPATFGYI
-133 AHFVKAGDA
+133 AHFIKAGDA
-142 YVVSENEAVGTASIS
+142 YVVSEDEAVGTAGIS
-157 KPSNAIGD
+157 KPTNAIGE

-203 NKGEYVATFDKIDM
+203 NKGKYVATFDKIDM
-217 ANTGFY
+217 AKTGFY
-223 CIVKNVEHKRNLGLM
+223 CIVRNVKFNRNLGLM
-238 GISDKTVTSDDDHR
+238 GISDKTVSSSNR
-252 FLKNSIMLLES
+252 YLKNSIMLLES

-276 KLTGTSDGTGGL
+276 KITGTSDGTGGL
-288 NDANL
+288 DNTNMAA
-293 ESQGMESKTI
+293 QGMDSKSIANKTY
-303 SGQTFTFSKLGDHFY
+303 TFSKHGDHFY

-325 VNAYMVDYASA
+325 STAYMVDFADA
-336 PTNEEGLGKVY
+336 FTQEEGVGKVN

-353 GANEDD
+353 GANEND

-372 STDAYFGAMPSGQ
+372 STDAYFGAMPSEQ

-431 VPSKAAVVLACNS
+431 VPSKTAVVLACNS
-444 TKPSENRLLPLLEEP
+444 TKPNKNRLLPLLEEP

-468 KGEIWLKDENKTED
+468 KREIWLKNENKAED

-490 STMRVLGNTT
+490 SKMRVLGNTT
-500 GTFDNVNNSDVLES
+500 GSFDNVNNSDVLEG
-514 IGSTG
+514 GSTG
-519 MLTYIKNNTCYL
+519 TLTYIKNNTCYL
-531 DVSNVENPTAS
+531 DVSNVENPATS
-542 YTLTT
+542 YKLST
-547 EDAKEPVKVKAI
+547 KEPLAAI
-559 EGYYRIQNG
+559 DGYYRIQNG
-568 YGITENNGKS
+568 YGITENNGQSK
-578 EDGHYVQ
+578 DGHYVQ
-585 VTDAAWAAPNQTAAE
+585 VTDAAWAAPNQTAAA

-617 DNMLRVDNLRSQ
+617 DDMLRVENLRSQ

-641 FMELYNSLGNMTA
+641 FLELYNSLGKMTT

-699 TLSSEFNKQIA
+699 DLSSEFNKQIA

-720 RTQLTN
+720 RTQLSN

-734 EHVLKFDKISD
+734 EHVLNFDKISD
-745 FVTENMSRFK
+745 FVTKNIDRFK
-755 DGFKAMRKV
+755 EGFTAMRKV

-770 ETIEADEVQTL
+770 ETIETEEVQTL
-781 SELGYNIKDDAT
+781 SELGYNIKDDKT
-793 LSTGDYPVTLNADG
+793 LSSGDYPVKLKDDG

-824 YWLKLNVWKMLKN
+824 YWLKLNVWKMLNN
-837 PDAYKDALH
+837 PDNYKDALQ
-846 SMTGSDYLYNAF
+846 SMTGSDYLYKAF
-858 REVGGHETV
+858 KEMGGHDTV

-890 TEGTEGDTYTNL
+890 AEGNEGDKYTNL
-902 GRFGFCNNNTTSSAY
+902 GRFGFCNNNTTSSYY

-924 QDGGKWVLK
+924 KDGGKWVLK
-933 QVTADDDNYF
+933 QVTADDDSYF
-943 GITASSK
+943 GIKASDK

-965 FPIDVTKS
+965 FPIDVTKCS
-973 SSTLHFYSVDG
+973 EGLHFYSVDG
-984 NLGEAETREY
+984 NLGEAETRNY
-994 SDGQKWTYR
+994 SDGQTWTYHY
-1003 FITLNEITDVVP
+1003 ITLNEITDVVP
-1015 AGLPVIVETESTEAS
+1015 AGLPVIVETENTDAS
-1030 SNRIVPVVS
+1030 KNRIVPVVS
-1039 DKTYEGTTL
+1039 NQTYEGTTL

-1059 NASDSYGSAIEN
+1059 NADDSYGSVIEN
-1071 IMENLFDYKYDNM
+1071 IMENLFDYQYNNM
-1084 AQALNHRYGISY
+1084 ADALNHRYGISY
-1096 DATKQKIFTLQKN
+1096 DATSQKIFTLQKN
-1109 AADSHNPMGFY
+1109 AQDTHNPMGFY

-1127 THNKAFMVIDN
+1127 SHNKAFMVIDN

-1148 LGYQGGTTTGIEDVN
+1148 FGYQGGTITSIDNINVDTT
-1163 TDATQQ
+1163 QP

-1183 KPMKGG
+1183 KPMQGG
-1189 IYIINGKKVLI
+1189 IYIINGKKVVI

>member
-1 MKTKIYLRLKW
+1 MKTKIYLHSRW
-12 LLLCCFLLLSVNM
+12 LLLCCFLSLSANM
-25 MAGGTY
+25 MAGNDY
-31 WYKVTA
+31 YFRVTA

-46 VYVSDQKTTPKSGD
+46 VYVSDKQTVPNSSD
-60 YDDKKSKTASEY
+60 YVDEKIIPASEHSY
-72 SKGDAAS
+72 QDAAS
-79 KEFYLFAQP
+79 KEFYLYAQP
-88 EEGYVF
+88 ADGYVF
-94 DKWTKDEGTT
+94 DKWTKDDGTT

-109 KNTSTGILKSSVKD
+109 KNASTGTLTSSVKD
-123 QNNPAAFGYI
+123 KNNPAKFGYI
-133 AHFVKAGDA
+133 AHFAKKGAV
-142 YVVSENEAVGTASIS
+142 YVSSENESVGTAGIDNA
-157 KPSNAIGD
+157 SNAVG
-165 EVTLTAY
+165 EKVTLTAY
-172 PDMFAGKFKAWTK
+172 ADMYSGQFKAWTK

-194 PYTFTVTED
+194 PYSFTVSDD

-217 ANTGFY
+217 AKTGFY
-223 CIVKNVEHKRNLGLM
+223 CIVHNVKFNHNLGLM
-238 GISDKTVTSDDDHR
+238 GISDKTVSGDNR
-252 FLKNSIMLLES
+252 YLKNSIMLLES
-263 NSDVMHASPAFVL
+263 NSDVMHSSPAFVL
-276 KLTGTSDGTGGL
+276 KITGTADGNGGL
-288 NDANL
+288 DDTNMSA
-293 ESQGMESKTI
+293 QGTDSKSIAKKTY
-303 SGQTFTFSKLGDHFY
+303 TFSKHGDHYY
-318 IYGSAGS
+318 ITGKAGS
-325 VNAYMVDYASA
+325 LTAYMVDFSDSK
-336 PTNEEGLGKVY
+336 TNEEGLGVVY

-353 GANEDD
+353 GANENDG
-359 ASYHW
+359 SFHW

-372 STDAYFGAMPSGQ
+372 SKDAYFGAMPSEK

-414 KINADGT
+414 NINADGS

-431 VPSKAAVVLACNS
+431 VPSKTAVVLACNS

-459 AAVEGDNLL
+459 AAVEGNNLL

-482 EYRTKFDA
+482 QYRTAFDA

-500 GTFDNVNNSDVLES
+500 GTFDNVNNSDVLEG
-514 IGSTG
+514 GSTG
-519 MLTYIKNNTCYL
+519 TLTYIKNNTCYL
-531 DVSNVENPTAS
+531 DVSNVENPVAS
-542 YTLTT
+542 YTLST
-547 EDAKEPVKVKAI
+547 KEPAKAI
-559 EGYYRIQNG
+559 DGYFRIQNG
-568 YGITENNGKS
+568 YGITENSGKN

-610 LKATPVS
+610 IKATPVS
-617 DNMLRVDNLRSQ
+617 DDMLRVDNLRSQ

-641 FMELYNSLGNMTA
+641 FMELYNNLGNMTS
-654 EQRYE
+654 EKRYD
-659 YLRKAQQEGYIFTG
+659 YLRQAQRQGYIFTG

-688 VKGYEAPEDVK
+688 VKDYDASEDVK

-734 EHVLKFDKISD
+734 EHVLNFDKISD
-745 FVTENMSRFK
+745 FVTKNMDRFK
-755 DGFKAMRKV
+755 EGFSAMRRV

-770 ETIEADEVQTL
+770 ETIEADEVKTL
-781 SELGYNIKDDAT
+781 GELGYNIQDDKT

-807 SCQTSYEA
+807 TCQTSYEA

-890 TEGTEGDTYTNL
+890 AEGNEGDKYTNL

-933 QVTADDDNYF
+933 EVTADDDNYF
-943 GITASSK
+943 GIKASSK

-957 YYSTLCVD
+957 YYSTLYVD
-965 FPIDVTKS
+965 FPIDVTKCS
-973 SSTLHFYSVDG
+973 EGLHFYSVDG

-994 SDGQKWTYR
+994 SDSQKWTYR

-1059 NASDSYGSAIEN
+1059 NASDSYGSVIEN
-1071 IMENLFDYKYDNM
+1071 IMENLFGYKYDNM
-1084 AQALNHRYGISY
+1084 SDALNNRYGISY

-1109 AADSHNPMGFY
+1109 AADTHNPMGFY
-1120 HYTGTSL
+1120 RYTGTSL
-1127 THNKAFMVIDN
+1127 SHNKAFLVIDN
-1138 SAVPAGAKIY
+1138 TAVTAGAKIY

-1163 TDATQQ
+1163 TDAKQQ

>member
-25 MAGGTY
+25 MAGSTY
-31 WYKVTA
+31 YYKVTA

-46 VYVSDQKTTPKSGD
+46 VYVSDEQEKPKSNGYED
-60 YDDKKSKTASEY
+60 NKSITAPGS
-72 SKGDAAS
+72 STGQAAS

-88 EEGYVF
+88 AEGYLF
-94 DKWTKDEGTT
+94 DKWTKDDGTT

-109 KNTSTGILKSSVKD
+109 KNATTGTLTSSSKD
-123 QNNPAAFGYI
+123 ENNPPTFGYI
-133 AHFVKAGDA
+133 AHFIKAGDA
-142 YVVSENEAVGTASIS
+142 YVVSEDEAVGTAGIS
-157 KPSNAIGD
+157 KPTNAIGE

-203 NKGEYVATFDKIDM
+203 NKGKYVATFDKIDM
-217 ANTGFY
+217 AKTGFY
-223 CIVKNVEHKRNLGLM
+223 CIVRNVKFNRNLGLM
-238 GISDKTVTSDDDHR
+238 GISDQTVSSSNR
-252 FLKNSIMLLES
+252 YLKNSIMLLES

-276 KLTGTSDGTGGL
+276 KLTGKSDGTGGL
-288 NDANL
+288 EDANMAA
-293 ESQGMESKTI
+293 QGKDSKSIAKKTY
-303 SGQTFTFSKLGDHFY
+303 TFSKHGDHFY

-325 VNAYMVDYASA
+325 STAYMVDYADA
-336 PTNEEGLGKVY
+336 FTQEEGVGKVN
-347 HPGLYN
+347 HPGLYG

-359 ASYHW
+359 GSYHW

-372 STDAYFGAMPSGQ
+372 STDAYFGAMPSEQ

-399 FPYECLDGVK
+399 FPYECLDDVK

-414 KINADGT
+414 MINADGT

-431 VPSKAAVVLACNS
+431 VPSKTAVVLACNS
-444 TKPSENRLLPLLEEP
+444 TKPNKNRLLPLLEEP

-468 KGEIWLKDENKTED
+468 KREIWLKNENKAED

-490 STMRVLGNTT
+490 SKMRVLGNTT
-500 GTFDNVNNSDVLES
+500 GSFDNVNNSDVLEG
-514 IGSTG
+514 GSTG
-519 MLTYIKNNTCYL
+519 TLTYIKNNTCYL
-531 DVSNVENPTAS
+531 DVSNVENPATS
-542 YTLTT
+542 YKLST
-547 EDAKEPVKVKAI
+547 KEPLAAI
-559 EGYYRIQNG
+559 DGYYRIQNG
-568 YGITENNGKS
+568 YGITENNGQSK
-578 EDGHYVQ
+578 DGHYVQ
-585 VTDAAWAAPNQTAAE
+585 VTDAAWAAPNQTAAA

-617 DNMLRVDNLRSQ
+617 DDMLRVENLRSQ

-641 FMELYNSLGNMTA
+641 FLELYNSLGKMTT

-699 TLSSEFNKQIA
+699 DLSSEFNKQIA

-720 RTQLTN
+720 RTQLSN

-734 EHVLKFDKISD
+734 EHVLNFDKISD
-745 FVTENMSRFK
+745 FVTKNIDRFK
-755 DGFKAMRKV
+755 EGFTAMRKV

-770 ETIEADEVQTL
+770 ETIETEEVQTL
-781 SELGYNIKDDAT
+781 SELGYNIKDDKT
-793 LSTGDYPVTLNADG
+793 LSSGDYPVKLKDDG

-824 YWLKLNVWKMLKN
+824 YWLKLNVWKMLNN
-837 PDAYKDALH
+837 PDNYKDALQ
-846 SMTGSDYLYNAF
+846 SMTGSDYLYKAF
-858 REVGGHETV
+858 KEMGGHDTV

-890 TEGTEGDTYTNL
+890 AEGNEGDKYTNL
-902 GRFGFCNNNTTSSAY
+902 GRFGFCNNNTTSSYY

-924 QDGGKWVLK
+924 KDGGKWVLK
-933 QVTADDDNYF
+933 QVTADDDSYF
-943 GITASSK
+943 GIKASDK

-965 FPIDVTKS
+965 FPIDVTKCS
-973 SSTLHFYSVDG
+973 EGLHFYSVDG
-984 NLGEAETREY
+984 NLGEAETRNY

-1003 FITLNEITDVVP
+1003 YITLNEITDVVP
-1015 AGLPVIVETESTEAS
+1015 AGLPVIVETENTDAS
-1030 SNRIVPVVS
+1030 KNRIVPVVS
-1039 DKTYEGTTL
+1039 NQTYEGTTL

-1059 NASDSYGSAIEN
+1059 NADDSYGSVIEN
-1071 IMENLFDYKYDNM
+1071 IMENLFDYQYNNM
-1084 AQALNHRYGISY
+1084 ADALNHRYGISY
-1096 DATKQKIFTLQKN
+1096 DATSQKIFTLQKN
-1109 AADSHNPMGFY
+1109 ANDTHNPMGFY

-1127 THNKAFMVIDN
+1127 SHNKAFMVIDN
-1138 SAVPAGAKIY
+1138 SAVSAGAKIY
-1148 LGYQGGTTTGIEDVN
+1148 IGYQDGAATGIDNINV
-1163 TDATQQ
+1163 DATQP

-1183 KPMKGG
+1183 KPMQGG
-1189 IYIINGKKVLI
+1189 IYIINGKKVVI

>member
-12 LLLCCFLLLSVNM
+12 LLLCCFLLLSINM
-25 MAGGTY
+25 MAGGTNY

-37 TASPTGEGK
+37 TASPKGEGK
-46 VYVSDQKTTPKSGD
+46 VYVSDKQEKPTSEDYADEKTIDHTEKS
-60 YDDKKSKTASEY
+60 SQL
-72 SKGDAAS
+72 AAS
-79 KEFYLFAQP
+79 KEFYLFSQP
-88 EEGYVF
+88 AEGYVF
-94 DKWTKDEGTT
+94 DYWTSSDGK
-104 EVSKQ
+104 VFSRMQ
-109 KNTSTGILKSSVKD
+109 SPSTGILSSNKTSKD
-123 QNNPAAFGYI
+123 DPATFSYT
-133 AHFVKAGDA
+133 AHFAKKGLV
-142 YVVSENEAVGTASIS
+142 YVASDDESVGTAGIDIATN
-157 KPSNAIGD
+157 KVGD
-165 EVTLTAY
+165 KVTLTAFA
-172 PDMFAGKFKAWTK
+172 DMYSGQFKAWTK

-203 NKGEYVATFDKIDM
+203 NKGKYVATFDKIDM

-223 CIVKNVEHKRNLGLM
+223 CIVRNVGHNRNLGLM
-238 GISDKTVTSDDDHR
+238 GISDKTVSRDNR
-252 FLKNSIMLLES
+252 YLKNSIMLLES
-263 NSDVMHASPAFVL
+263 YSDVMHASPAFVL
-276 KLTGTSDGTGGL
+276 KITGTSDGTGGL
-288 NDANL
+288 DNTNMAA
-293 ESQGMESKTI
+293 QGMDSKSIADNTY
-303 SGQTFTFSKLGDHFY
+303 SFSKHGDHFY
-318 IYGSAGS
+318 IHGKAGS
-325 VNAYMVDYASA
+325 YTAYMVDYSDAF
-336 PTNEEGLGKVY
+336 TQEEGVGKVN

-353 GANEDD
+353 GANENDP
-359 ASYHW
+359 SYHW

-372 STDAYFGAMPSGQ
+372 STDAYFGAMPSEQ

-431 VPSKAAVVLACNS
+431 VPSKTAVVLACNS
-444 TKPSENRLLPLLEEP
+444 TKPNENRLLPLLEEP

-468 KGEIWLKDENKTED
+468 KGEIWLKNEKKTED
-482 EYRTKFDA
+482 KYRTKFDA
-490 STMRVLGNTT
+490 SKMRVLGNTT
-500 GTFDNVNNSDVLES
+500 GTFDNVNNSDVLEG
-514 IGSTG
+514 GSTG
-519 MLTYIKNNTCYL
+519 TLTYIKNNTCYL
-531 DVSNVENPTAS
+531 DVSKVENPATS

-547 EDAKEPVKVKAI
+547 KEPVKAI

-568 YGITENNGKS
+568 YGITENNGKK

-585 VTDAAWAAPNQTAAE
+585 VTDAAWAAPNQTAAA

-617 DNMLRVDNLRSQ
+617 DDMLRVDNLRSQ

-688 VKGYEAPEDVK
+688 VNGYQAPEDVK
-699 TLSSEFNKQIA
+699 TLSNEFNQQIA
-710 DALDIDMYMT
+710 NALDIDMYMT

-734 EHVLKFDKISD
+734 EHVLNFDKISD
-745 FVTENMSRFK
+745 FVKTNIDRFK
-755 DGFKAMRKV
+755 KGFEAMRKV

-770 ETIEADEVQTL
+770 ETIEADEIQTL
-781 SELGYNIKDDAT
+781 SELGYNIQNDKT
-793 LSTGDYPVTLNADG
+793 LSSGEYPVTLNADG

-837 PDAYKDALH
+837 PDNYKDALQ

-858 REVGGHETV
+858 KEVGSHETV
-867 MRYIRRLHYD
+867 MNYIRRLHYD
-877 TDYYLIDGYVSNG
+877 TDYYLIDGHVSNG
-890 TEGTEGDTYTNL
+890 TEGTEGDKYTNL
-902 GRFGFCNNNTTSSAY
+902 GRFGFCNNNTTSSYY

-924 QDGGKWVLK
+924 KDGGKWVLK
-933 QVTADDDNYF
+933 QVTAADDSYF
-943 GITASSK
+943 GIKASDK

-965 FPIDVTKS
+965 FPIDVTKCS
-973 SSTLHFYSVDG
+973 EGLHFYSVDG
-984 NLGEAETREY
+984 NLGEAETRNY

-1003 FITLNEITDVVP
+1003 YITLNEITDVVP
-1015 AGLPVIVETESTEAS
+1015 AGLPVIVETENTEAS
-1030 SNRIVPVVS
+1030 KNRIVPVVS

-1059 NASDSYGSAIEN
+1059 NASDGYGSVIEN
-1071 IMENLFDYKYDNM
+1071 IMENLFNYKYDNM
-1084 AQALNHRYGISY
+1084 ADALNHRFGISY
-1096 DATKQKIFTLQKN
+1096 DATSQKIFTLQKN
-1109 AADSHNPMGFY
+1109 ANDTHNPMGFY

-1127 THNKAFMVIDN
+1127 SHNKAFMVIDN
-1138 SAVPAGAKIY
+1138 SAVSAGAKIY
-1148 LGYQGGTTTGIEDVN
+1148 VGYQGGTITGIDNINVD
-1163 TDATQQ
+1163 TTQP
-1169 HTDAIYDLQGRRVA
+1169 HTDAIYNLQGRRVA
-1183 KPMKGG
+1183 KPMQGG
-1189 IYIINGKKVLI
+1189 IYIINGKKVII

>member
-1 MKTKIYLRLKW
+1 MKTKIYLQFRW
-12 LLLCCFLLLSVNM
+12 LLLCCFLLLSANM
-25 MAGGTY
+25 MAGGTDY
-31 WYKVTA
+31 YFKVTA
-37 TASPTGEGK
+37 TASPKGDGK
-46 VYVSDQKTTPKSGD
+46 VYVSETQTAPKSTD
-60 YDDKKSKTASEY
+60 YEDSKTITSYAKS
-72 SKGDAAS
+72 SGQAAS
-79 KEFYLFAQP
+79 KEFYLFAKP
-88 EEGYVF
+88 AEGYVLE
-94 DKWTKDEGTT
+94 KWTTPDGKEF
-104 EVSKQ
+104 SRMQ
-109 KNTSTGILKSSVKD
+109 SPSTGYLTSSKGKD
-123 QNNPAAFGYI
+123 APKEYSYTANFAKKGT
-133 AHFVKAGDA
+133 V
-142 YVVSENEAVGTASIS
+142 YVSSENESVGTAGIDNA
-157 KPSNAIGD
+157 SNAVG
-165 EVTLTAY
+165 EKVTLTAY
-172 PDMFAGKFKAWTK
+172 ADMYSGQFKAWTK

-194 PYTFTVTED
+194 PYSFTVSDD

-217 ANTGFY
+217 AKTGFY
-223 CIVKNVEHKRNLGLM
+223 CIVHNVKFNHNLGLM
-238 GISDKTVTSDDDHR
+238 GISDKTVSGDNR
-252 FLKNSIMLLES
+252 YLKNSIMLLES
-263 NSDVMHASPAFVL
+263 NSDVMHSSPAFVL
-276 KLTGTSDGTGGL
+276 KITGTADGNGGL
-288 NDANL
+288 DDTNMSA
-293 ESQGMESKTI
+293 QGTDSKSIAKKTY
-303 SGQTFTFSKLGDHFY
+303 TFSKHGDHYY
-318 IYGSAGS
+318 ITGKAGS
-325 VNAYMVDYASA
+325 ITAYMVDFGDT
-336 PTNEEGLGKVY
+336 PTTEEGLGKVN

-353 GANEDD
+353 GANENDG
-359 ASYHW
+359 SYHW

-372 STDAYFGAMPSGQ
+372 STDAYFGAMPSDK

-414 KINADGT
+414 NINADGS

-431 VPSKAAVVLACNS
+431 VPSKTAVVLACNS

-459 AAVEGDNLL
+459 AAVEGNNLL
-468 KGEIWLKDENKTED
+468 KGEIWLKNENTTED
-482 EYRTKFDA
+482 KYRTKFDA

-500 GTFDNVNNSDVLES
+500 GTFDNVNNSDVLEGT
-514 IGSTG
+514 GSKGT
-519 MLTYIKNNTCYL
+519 LTYIKNNTCYL
-531 DVSNVENPTAS
+531 DVSNLENPVAS
-542 YTLTT
+542 YTLST
-547 EDAKEPVKVKAI
+547 KEPVKAI
-559 EGYYRIQNG
+559 NGYFRIQNG
-568 YGITENNGKS
+568 YGITENSGKN

-617 DNMLRVDNLRSQ
+617 DDVLRVDNLRSQ

-641 FMELYNSLGNMTA
+641 FMELYNNLGNMTT
-654 EQRYE
+654 EERYE
-659 YLRKAQQEGYIFTG
+659 YLRQAQQQGYIFTG
-673 RALLEAGIYAVANEL
+673 RTLLEAGIYAVANEL
-688 VKGYEAPEDVK
+688 VTGYKAPEDVK
-699 TLSSEFNKQIA
+699 TLSKEFNQQIA

-720 RTQLTN
+720 RTQLSN
-726 GQEAWTLK
+726 GQAAWTLK
-734 EHVLKFDKISD
+734 EHVLNFDKISD
-745 FVTENMSRFK
+745 FVTKNMDRFK
-755 DGFKAMRKV
+755 PGFEAMRRV

-770 ETIEADEVQTL
+770 ETIEADEVATL
-781 SELGYNIKDDAT
+781 SDLGYNIKDDKT
-793 LSTGDYPVTLNADG
+793 LSTGEYPVTLNADG

-824 YWLKLNVWKMLKN
+824 YWLKLNVWKMLN
-837 PDAYKDALH
+837 DPDKYKTALQ
-846 SMTGSDYLYNAF
+846 SMTGSDYLYKAF
-858 REVGGHETV
+858 KEVGGHETV

-902 GRFGFCNNNTTSSAY
+902 GRFGFCNNNSTLSAY

-943 GITASSK
+943 GIKASSK

-965 FPIDVTKS
+965 FPIDVTKCS
-973 SSTLHFYSVDG
+973 EGLHFYSVDG

-1015 AGLPVIVETESTEAS
+1015 AGLPVIVETENTDADK
-1030 SNRIVPVVS
+1030 NRIVPVVS

-1059 NASDSYGSAIEN
+1059 NASDSYGSVIEN

-1084 AQALNHRYGISY
+1084 STALTNRYGISY
-1096 DATKQKIFTLQKN
+1096 NSSNQQIYTLQKN
-1109 AADSHNPMGFY
+1109 AKDTHNPMGFY

-1127 THNKAFMVIDN
+1127 SHNKAFMVIDN
-1138 SAVPAGAKIY
+1138 TAVTAGAKIF

-1163 TDATQQ
+1163 TDAIQQ

>member
-25 MAGGTY
+25 MAGSTY
-31 WYKVTA
+31 YYKVTA

-46 VYVSDQKTTPKSGD
+46 VYVSDEQEKPKSNGYED
-60 YDDKKSKTASEY
+60 NKSITAPGS
-72 SKGDAAS
+72 STGQAAS

-88 EEGYVF
+88 AEGYLF
-94 DKWTKDEGTT
+94 DKWTKDDGTT

-109 KNTSTGILKSSVKD
+109 KNATTGTLTSSSKD
-123 QNNPAAFGYI
+123 ENNPATFGYI
-133 AHFVKAGDA
+133 AHFIKAGDA
-142 YVVSENEAVGTASIS
+142 YVVSEDEAVGTAGIS
-157 KPSNAIGD
+157 KPTNAIGE

-203 NKGEYVATFDKIDM
+203 NKGKYVATFDKIDM
-217 ANTGFY
+217 AKTGFY
-223 CIVKNVEHKRNLGLM
+223 CIVRNVKFNRNLGLM
-238 GISDKTVTSDDDHR
+238 GISDKTVSSSNR
-252 FLKNSIMLLES
+252 YLKNSIMLLES

-276 KLTGTSDGTGGL
+276 KITGTSDGTGGL
-288 NDANL
+288 DNTNMAA
-293 ESQGMESKTI
+293 QGMDSKSIANKTY
-303 SGQTFTFSKLGDHFY
+303 TFSKHGDHFY

-325 VNAYMVDYASA
+325 STAYMVDYADA
-336 PTNEEGLGKVY
+336 FTQEEGVGKVN
-347 HPGLYN
+347 HPGLYG

-359 ASYHW
+359 GSYHW

-372 STDAYFGAMPSGQ
+372 STDAYFGAMPSEQ

-399 FPYECLDGVK
+399 FPYECLDDVK

-414 KINADGT
+414 MINADGT

-431 VPSKAAVVLACNS
+431 VPSKTAVVLACNS
-444 TKPSENRLLPLLEEP
+444 TKPNKNRLLPLLEEP

-468 KGEIWLKDENKTED
+468 KREIWLKNENKAED

-490 STMRVLGNTT
+490 SKMRVLGNTT
-500 GTFDNVNNSDVLES
+500 GSFDNVNNSDVLEG
-514 IGSTG
+514 GSTG
-519 MLTYIKNNTCYL
+519 TLTYIKNNTCYL
-531 DVSNVENPTAS
+531 DVSNVENPATS
-542 YTLTT
+542 YKLST
-547 EDAKEPVKVKAI
+547 KEPLAAI
-559 EGYYRIQNG
+559 DGYYRIQNG
-568 YGITENNGKS
+568 YGITENNGQSK
-578 EDGHYVQ
+578 DGHYVQ
-585 VTDAAWAAPNQTAAE
+585 VTDAAWAAPNQTAAA

-617 DNMLRVDNLRSQ
+617 DDMLRVENLRSQ

-641 FMELYNSLGNMTA
+641 FLELYNSLGKMTT

-699 TLSSEFNKQIA
+699 DLSSEFNKQIA

-720 RTQLTN
+720 RTQLSN

-734 EHVLKFDKISD
+734 EHVLNFDKISD
-745 FVTENMSRFK
+745 FVTKNIDRFK
-755 DGFKAMRKV
+755 EGFTAMRKV

-770 ETIEADEVQTL
+770 ETIETEEVQTL
-781 SELGYNIKDDAT
+781 SELGYNIKDDKT
-793 LSTGDYPVTLNADG
+793 LSSGDYPVKLNDDG

-824 YWLKLNVWKMLKN
+824 YWLKLNVWKMLNN
-837 PDAYKDALH
+837 PDNYKDALQ
-846 SMTGSDYLYNAF
+846 SMTGSDYLYKAF
-858 REVGGHETV
+858 KEMGGHDTV

-890 TEGTEGDTYTNL
+890 AEGNEGDKYTNL
-902 GRFGFCNNNTTSSAY
+902 GRFGFCNNNTTSSYY

-924 QDGGKWVLK
+924 KDGGKWVLK
-933 QVTADDDNYF
+933 QVTADDDSYF
-943 GITASSK
+943 GIKASDK

-957 YYSTLCVD
+957 YYITLCVD
-965 FPIDVTKS
+965 FPIDVTKCS
-973 SSTLHFYSVDG
+973 EGLHFYSVDG
-984 NLGEAETREY
+984 NLGEAETRNY
-994 SDGQKWTYR
+994 SDGQTWTYHY
-1003 FITLNEITDVVP
+1003 ITLNEITDVVP
-1015 AGLPVIVETESTEAS
+1015 AGLPVIVETENTDAS
-1030 SNRIVPVVS
+1030 KNRIVPVVS
-1039 DKTYEGTTL
+1039 NQTYEGTTL

-1059 NASDSYGSAIEN
+1059 NADDSYGSVIEN
-1071 IMENLFDYKYDNM
+1071 IMENLFDYQYNNM
-1084 AQALNHRYGISY
+1084 ADALNHRYGISY
-1096 DATKQKIFTLQKN
+1096 DATSQKIFTLQKN
-1109 AADSHNPMGFY
+1109 ANDTHNPMGFY

-1127 THNKAFMVIDN
+1127 SHNKAFMVIDN
-1138 SAVPAGAKIY
+1138 SAVSAGAKIY
-1148 LGYQGGTTTGIEDVN
+1148 IGYQDGAATGIDNINV
-1163 TDATQQ
+1163 DATQP

-1183 KPMKGG
+1183 KPMQGG
-1189 IYIINGKKVLI
+1189 IYIINGKKVVI

>member
-25 MAGGTY
+25 MAGSTY
-31 WYKVTA
+31 YYKVTA

-46 VYVSDQKTTPKSGD
+46 VYVSDEQEKPKSNGYED
-60 YDDKKSKTASEY
+60 NKSITAPGS
-72 SKGDAAS
+72 STGQAAS

-88 EEGYVF
+88 AEGYLF
-94 DKWTKDEGTT
+94 DKWTKDDGTT

-109 KNTSTGILKSSVKD
+109 KNATTGTLTSSSKD
-123 QNNPAAFGYI
+123 ENNPATFGYI
-133 AHFVKAGDA
+133 AHFIKAGDA
-142 YVVSENEAVGTASIS
+142 YVVSEDEAVGTAGIS
-157 KPSNAIGD
+157 KPTNAIGE

-203 NKGEYVATFDKIDM
+203 NKGKYVATFDKIDM
-217 ANTGFY
+217 AKTGFY
-223 CIVKNVEHKRNLGLM
+223 CIVRNVKFNRNLGLM
-238 GISDKTVTSDDDHR
+238 GISDKTVSSSNR
-252 FLKNSIMLLES
+252 YLKNSIMLLES

-276 KLTGTSDGTGGL
+276 KITGTSDGTGGL
-288 NDANL
+288 DNTNMAA
-293 ESQGMESKTI
+293 QGMDSKSIANKTY
-303 SGQTFTFSKLGDHFY
+303 TFSKHGTHFY

-325 VNAYMVDYASA
+325 STAYMVDFADA
-336 PTNEEGLGKVY
+336 FTQEEGVGKVN

-353 GANEDD
+353 GANEND

-372 STDAYFGAMPSGQ
+372 STDAYFGAMPSEQ

-431 VPSKAAVVLACNS
+431 VPSKTAVVLACNS
-444 TKPSENRLLPLLEEP
+444 TKPNKNRLLPLLEEP

-468 KGEIWLKDENKTED
+468 KREIWLKNENKAED

-490 STMRVLGNTT
+490 SKMRVLGNTT
-500 GTFDNVNNSDVLES
+500 GSFDNVNNSDVLEG
-514 IGSTG
+514 GSTG
-519 MLTYIKNNTCYL
+519 TLTYIKNNTCYL
-531 DVSNVENPTAS
+531 DVSNVENPATS
-542 YTLTT
+542 YKLST
-547 EDAKEPVKVKAI
+547 KEPLAAI
-559 EGYYRIQNG
+559 DGYYRIQNG
-568 YGITENNGKS
+568 YGITENNGQSK
-578 EDGHYVQ
+578 DGHYVQ
-585 VTDAAWAAPNQTAAE
+585 VTDAAWAAPNQTAAA

-617 DNMLRVDNLRSQ
+617 DDMLRVENLRSQ

-641 FMELYNSLGNMTA
+641 FLELYNSLGKMTT

-699 TLSSEFNKQIA
+699 DLSSEFNKQIA

-720 RTQLTN
+720 RTQLSN

-734 EHVLKFDKISD
+734 EHVLNFDKISD
-745 FVTENMSRFK
+745 FVTKNIDRFK
-755 DGFKAMRKV
+755 EGFTAMRKV

-770 ETIEADEVQTL
+770 ETIETEEVQTL
-781 SELGYNIKDDAT
+781 SELGYNIKDDKT
-793 LSTGDYPVTLNADG
+793 LSSGDYPVKLKDDG

-824 YWLKLNVWKMLKN
+824 YWLKLNVWKMLNN
-837 PDAYKDALH
+837 PDNYKDALQ
-846 SMTGSDYLYNAF
+846 SMTGSDYLYKAF
-858 REVGGHETV
+858 KEMGGHDTV

-890 TEGTEGDTYTNL
+890 AEGNEGDKYTNL
-902 GRFGFCNNNTTSSAY
+902 GRFGFCNNNTTSSYY

-924 QDGGKWVLK
+924 KDGGKWVLK
-933 QVTADDDNYF
+933 QVTADDDSYF
-943 GITASSK
+943 GIKASDK

-965 FPIDVTKS
+965 FPIDVTKCS
-973 SSTLHFYSVDG
+973 EGLHFYSVDG
-984 NLGEAETREY
+984 NLGEAETRNY
-994 SDGQKWTYR
+994 SDGQTWTYHY
-1003 FITLNEITDVVP
+1003 ITLNEITDVVP
-1015 AGLPVIVETESTEAS
+1015 AGLPVIVETENTDAS
-1030 SNRIVPVVS
+1030 KNRIVPVVS

-1059 NASDSYGSAIEN
+1059 NADDSYGSVIEN
-1071 IMENLFDYKYDNM
+1071 IMENLFDYQYNNM
-1084 AQALNHRYGISY
+1084 ADALNHRYGISY
-1096 DATKQKIFTLQKN
+1096 DATSQKIFTLQKN
-1109 AADSHNPMGFY
+1109 AQDTHNPMGFY

-1127 THNKAFMVIDN
+1127 SHNKAFMVIDN

-1148 LGYQGGTTTGIEDVN
+1148 FGYQGGTITSIDNINVDTT
-1163 TDATQQ
+1163 QP

-1183 KPMKGG
+1183 KPMQGG
-1189 IYIINGKKVLI
+1189 IYIINGKKVVI

>member
-25 MAGGTY
+25 MAGGTDY
-31 WYKVTA
+31 YYKVTA

-46 VYVSDQKTTPKSGD
+46 VYVSDKQKVPTSTD
-60 YDDKKSKTASEY
+60 YADEKTIDHTENS
-72 SKGDAAS
+72 SQKAAS

-88 EEGYVF
+88 AEGYLF
-94 DKWTKDEGTT
+94 DKWTKDDGTT

-109 KNTSTGILKSSVKD
+109 KNATTGTLTSSSKD
-123 QNNPAAFGYI
+123 ENNPATFGYI
-133 AHFVKAGDA
+133 AHFIKAGDA
-142 YVVSENEAVGTASIS
+142 YVVSEDEAVGTAGIS
-157 KPSNAIGD
+157 KPTNAIGE

-203 NKGEYVATFDKIDM
+203 NKGKYVATFDKIDM
-217 ANTGFY
+217 ANKGFY
-223 CIVKNVEHKRNLGLM
+223 CIVRNVGHNRNLGLM
-238 GISDKTVTSDDDHR
+238 GISDKTVSRDNR
-252 FLKNSIMLLES
+252 YLKNSIMLLES

-276 KLTGTSDGTGGL
+276 KITGTSDGTGGL
-288 NDANL
+288 DNTNMAA
-293 ESQGMESKTI
+293 QGMDSKSIANKTY
-303 SGQTFTFSKLGDHFY
+303 TFSKHGDHLY
-318 IYGSAGS
+318 IYGSAGFS
-325 VNAYMVDYASA
+325 TAYMVDYAD
-336 PTNEEGLGKVY
+336 TKTKEEGLGEVN

-353 GANEDD
+353 GANENDKQ
-359 ASYHW
+359 YHW

-372 STDAYFGAMPSGQ
+372 STDAYFGAMPSEK

-399 FPYECLDGVK
+399 FPYLCLDGVK

-431 VPSKAAVVLACNS
+431 VPSKTAVVLACNS
-444 TKPSENRLLPLLEEP
+444 TKPNENRLLPLLEEP

-468 KGEIWLKDENKTED
+468 TGEIWLKDENKAED

-490 STMRVLGNTT
+490 SKMRVLGNTT
-500 GTFDNVNNSDVLES
+500 GSFDNVNNSD
-514 IGSTG
+514 
-519 MLTYIKNNTCYL
+519 LTYIKNNTCYL
-531 DVSNVENPTAS
+531 DVSNVENPAAS
-542 YTLTT
+542 YTLST
-547 EDAKEPVKVKAI
+547 KEPVAAI

-585 VTDAAWAAPNQTAAE
+585 VTDAAWAAPNQTAAA

-617 DNMLRVDNLRSQ
+617 DDMLRVDNLRSQ

-654 EQRYE
+654 EQRYG
-659 YLRKAQQEGYIFTG
+659 YLRKAQQEGYIFNG

-699 TLSSEFNKQIA
+699 TLSSEFNTQIA

-734 EHVLKFDKISD
+734 EHVLNFDKISD
-745 FVTENMSRFK
+745 FVTKNMSRFK
-755 DGFKAMRKV
+755 EGFKAMRKV

-770 ETIEADEVQTL
+770 ETIEADEVKTL
-781 SELGYNIKDDAT
+781 SELGYNIQDDKT
-793 LSTGDYPVTLNADG
+793 LSLGDYPVTLNADG

-824 YWLKLNVWKMLKN
+824 YWLKLNVWKMLNN
-837 PDAYKDALH
+837 PDNYKDALQ
-846 SMTGSDYLYNAF
+846 SMTGSDYLYKAF
-858 REVGGHETV
+858 KEVGSHETV

-890 TEGTEGDTYTNL
+890 TEGNEGDQYTNL
-902 GRFGFCNNNTTSSAY
+902 GRFGFCNNNTTSSYY

-924 QDGGKWVLK
+924 KDGGKWVLK
-933 QVTADDDNYF
+933 QVTADDDSYF
-943 GITASSK
+943 GIKASDK

-965 FPIDVTKS
+965 FPIDVTKCS
-973 SSTLHFYSVDG
+973 EGLHFYSVDG
-984 NLGEAETREY
+984 NLGEAVTRNY

-1003 FITLNEITDVVP
+1003 YITLNEITDVVP
-1015 AGLPVIVETESTEAS
+1015 AGLPVIVETENTDAS
-1030 SNRIVPVVS
+1030 KNRIVPMVS

-1059 NASDSYGSAIEN
+1059 NASDSYGSVIEN

-1084 AQALNHRYGISY
+1084 TNALNHRYGISY
-1096 DATKQKIFTLQKN
+1096 DATSQKIFTLQKN
-1109 AADSHNPMGFY
+1109 ANDTHNPMGFY

-1127 THNKAFMVIDN
+1127 SHNKAFMVIDN
-1138 SAVPAGAKIY
+1138 SAVSAGAKIY
-1148 LGYQGGTTTGIEDVN
+1148 IGYQDGTITGIDNINV
-1163 TDATQQ
+1163 DGTQH

-1183 KPMKGG
+1183 KPMQGG
-1189 IYIINGKKVLI
+1189 IYIINGKKVVI

>member
-25 MAGGTY
+25 MAGSTY
-31 WYKVTA
+31 YYKVTA

-46 VYVSDQKTTPKSGD
+46 VYVSDEQEKPKSNGYED
-60 YDDKKSKTASEY
+60 NKSITAPGS
-72 SKGDAAS
+72 STGQAAS

-88 EEGYVF
+88 AEGYLF
-94 DKWTKDEGTT
+94 DKWTKDDGTT

-109 KNTSTGILKSSVKD
+109 KNATTGTLTSSSKD
-123 QNNPAAFGYI
+123 ENNPATFGYI
-133 AHFVKAGDA
+133 AHFIKAGDA
-142 YVVSENEAVGTASIS
+142 YVVSEDEAVGTAGIS
-157 KPSNAIGD
+157 KPTNAIGE

-203 NKGEYVATFDKIDM
+203 NKGKYVATFDKIDM
-217 ANTGFY
+217 AKTGFY
-223 CIVKNVEHKRNLGLM
+223 CIVRNVKFNRNLGLM
-238 GISDKTVTSDDDHR
+238 GISDQTVSSSNR
-252 FLKNSIMLLES
+252 YLKNSIMLLES

-276 KLTGTSDGTGGL
+276 KLTGKSDGTGGL
-288 NDANL
+288 EDANMAA
-293 ESQGMESKTI
+293 QGKDSKSIAKKTY
-303 SGQTFTFSKLGDHFY
+303 TFSKHGDHFY

-325 VNAYMVDYASA
+325 STAYMVDYADA
-336 PTNEEGLGKVY
+336 FTQEEGVGKVN
-347 HPGLYN
+347 HPGLYG

-359 ASYHW
+359 GSYHW

-372 STDAYFGAMPSGQ
+372 STDAYFGAMPSEQ

-399 FPYECLDGVK
+399 FPYECLDDVK

-414 KINADGT
+414 MINADGT

-431 VPSKAAVVLACNS
+431 VPSKTAVVLACNS
-444 TKPSENRLLPLLEEP
+444 TKPNKNRLLPLLEEP

-468 KGEIWLKDENKTED
+468 KREIWLKNENKAED

-490 STMRVLGNTT
+490 SKMRVLGNTT
-500 GTFDNVNNSDVLES
+500 GSFDNVNNSDVLEG
-514 IGSTG
+514 GSTG
-519 MLTYIKNNTCYL
+519 TLTYIKNNTCYL
-531 DVSNVENPTAS
+531 DVSNVENPATS
-542 YTLTT
+542 YKLST
-547 EDAKEPVKVKAI
+547 KEPLAAI
-559 EGYYRIQNG
+559 DGYYRIQNG
-568 YGITENNGKS
+568 YGITENNGQSK
-578 EDGHYVQ
+578 DGHYVQ
-585 VTDAAWAAPNQTAAE
+585 VTDAAWAAPNQTAAA

-617 DNMLRVDNLRSQ
+617 DDMLRVENLRSQ

-641 FMELYNSLGNMTA
+641 FLELYNSLGKMTT

-699 TLSSEFNKQIA
+699 DLSSEFNKQIA

-720 RTQLTN
+720 RTQLSN

-734 EHVLKFDKISD
+734 EHVLNFDKISD
-745 FVTENMSRFK
+745 FVTKNIDRFK
-755 DGFKAMRKV
+755 EGFTAMRKV

-770 ETIEADEVQTL
+770 ETIETEEVQTL
-781 SELGYNIKDDAT
+781 SELGYNIKDDKT
-793 LSTGDYPVTLNADG
+793 LSSGDYPVKLNDDG

-824 YWLKLNVWKMLKN
+824 YWLKLNVWKMLNN
-837 PDAYKDALH
+837 PDNYKDALQ
-846 SMTGSDYLYNAF
+846 SMTGSDYLYKAF
-858 REVGGHETV
+858 KEMGGHDTV

-890 TEGTEGDTYTNL
+890 AEGNEGDKYTNL
-902 GRFGFCNNNTTSSAY
+902 GRFGFCNNNTTSSYY

-924 QDGGKWVLK
+924 KDGGKWVLK
-933 QVTADDDNYF
+933 QVTADDDSYF
-943 GITASSK
+943 GIKASDK

-965 FPIDVTKS
+965 FPIDVTKCS
-973 SSTLHFYSVDG
+973 EGLHFYSVDG
-984 NLGEAETREY
+984 NLGEAETRNY

-1003 FITLNEITDVVP
+1003 YITLNEITDVVP
-1015 AGLPVIVETESTEAS
+1015 AGLPVIVETENTDAS
-1030 SNRIVPVVS
+1030 KNRIVPVVS
-1039 DKTYEGTTL
+1039 NQTYEGTTL

-1059 NASDSYGSAIEN
+1059 NADDSYGSVIEN
-1071 IMENLFDYKYDNM
+1071 IMENLFDYQYNNM
-1084 AQALNHRYGISY
+1084 ADALNHRYGISY
-1096 DATKQKIFTLQKN
+1096 DVNTQKIYTLQKN
-1109 AADSHNPMGFY
+1109 AKDTHNPMGFY
-1120 HYTGTSL
+1120 HYSGTSL
-1127 THNKAFMVIDN
+1127 SHNKAFMVIDN

-1148 LGYQGGTTTGIEDVN
+1148 FGYQGGTITSIDNINVDTT
-1163 TDATQQ
+1163 QP

-1183 KPMKGG
+1183 KPMQGG
-1189 IYIINGKKVLI
+1189 IYIINGKKVII